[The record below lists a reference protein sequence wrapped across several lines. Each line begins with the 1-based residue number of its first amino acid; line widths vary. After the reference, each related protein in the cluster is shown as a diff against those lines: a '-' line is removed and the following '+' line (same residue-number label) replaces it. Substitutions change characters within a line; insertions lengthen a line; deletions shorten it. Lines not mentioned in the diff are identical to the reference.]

1 MNIDIKNLTL
11 VYCEQKADGSRKSRW
26 NLNEGMSWPFPKIC
40 NFNNLVNKETEIH
53 QFTISLYKLRMIW
66 FDGQKFYQIVVNSI
80 SEDKPTREELEDL
93 HCILNENIDKI
104 VQLMPIPRRNPDDR
118 ALVISALAE
127 GGADLRSDD
136 EKIDLSATVINEA
149 LIMSNTFDLNEIAA
163 VDLLYLGERENFRQY
178 GFTRGLCAVYLFFKR
193 SWYFAEALRAIALNM
208 KGRRWECDR
217 PLATMLLL
225 SEYMTQL
232 LSSGLLLNTLRYIT
246 EFDLKGL
253 LLTLEQPD
261 VRGIGDSRHR
271 RMISDVIFD
280 TVAALC
286 DVIFYSACQL
296 SPTYS
301 SIETTLCF
309 LCDIDL
315 KNEQSPEKCS
325 ILLSIVFSGLELID
339 QSEFCDISARRS
351 HLIDWDSVSQ
361 VYDCMLA
368 AQRLIRDA
376 QWVDTGLQGVFML
389 ALSSGIRIL
398 RRFPSC
404 IGIDERR
411 ERLADE
417 EILFFESL
425 KRQPFHYI
433 RQKLLGENV
442 YRDEFFQRR
451 FHVYLIQLLVLFRT
465 KFKDLRME
473 CENVPLNQTAEGK
486 DALHFIQLVLLIKE
500 FYENDPLKLHLGN
513 AYFDFTPTACLTADS
528 EAMENELVRFVRGSA
543 EFLPPILY
551 SDFMDMLNS
560 LAMSKEAAGACFNL
574 LMDFANQ
581 GEQMRNCSLT
591 HLFLALQQYSI
602 SLEQAIAASGLT
614 EVPISTE
621 IDPVEL
627 QCLKRY
633 LYLIAALAERNPV
646 PRSIIFNNKDWN
658 CSVTLINL
666 LGYPLPLEFKHA
678 ILAVLEALTKT
689 EEFALSI
696 CSAAIEAGLF
706 HSTNG
711 RHSAFLIE
719 LLEEDS
725 EKGPFLMNTALLKL
739 IRSSLNHQA
748 FIEETDPTY
757 TIYLSL
763 LMHRIIP
770 KIMTITVKYSSEK
783 IELFN
788 LLIET
793 LYDWM
798 INIGNSLESLRSRAL
813 ATEVLTSV
821 FTGGQLYNW
830 INDIVEMG
838 FTELDKYEDRI
849 KNKPLLKLL
858 TSALKFCYNIAVKR
872 RQILQDRYHT
882 ETVSL
887 EMETVSMLMIS
898 GQYRFCE
905 NRFICM
911 LIRFL
916 SYCPFHPILSLLAI
930 KILREINF
938 AEFPQ
943 WSVLAALAS
952 EQDATKVIYSF
963 VACLDIDGV
972 DINQVDPNPKLE
984 NLFKK
989 NDAQIRGM
997 VALEMLEFLND
1008 NITFVS
1014 RMDPRS
1020 GVNTTTI
1027 PNCSSIALFLSGFD
1041 IRNPESTILEEMGVQ
1056 GTRKTVLHATLEI
1069 LASGLDKNKDSLS
1082 FGALLEPAYRFC
1094 YLLCEVRSSREVFLR
1109 FVRSTQDFVF
1119 RHFSHFVQFFNSEK
1133 GKACSLRMY
1142 NCMCYVMK
1150 MVSYELEQM
1159 LTVEGINDLQRYFEY
1174 FFSGDTKWDSVLVSL
1189 ISNRP
1194 LLEESSQ
1201 WTPPELD
1208 HIEMNR
1214 VLPLLSTCTTEMS
1227 TGYRLCCLPTLMA
1240 TLEKEVHLYIK
1251 PNLYPPVDFAKFI
1264 SQDLEQITNAVNEYN
1279 LIQLQSFIRK
1289 EYFTSWQCIL
1299 ERLIIVQQRFDTTF
1313 KMPINCILQILE
1325 TLLTQDFV
1333 SLTGKVSKA
1342 VFILGAW
1349 FRRLKAVQR
1358 WTTAEFMDKA
1368 IAGNLTEDEVDILP
1382 AEEIGYSNNETE
1394 PNLLR
1399 SLTYIMHLLIRRIE
1413 SNEVRQSEESQLYYY
1428 SMFLLF
1434 LHMLPFLSVKNTF
1447 PMSHFIPDK
1456 ILGRA
1461 KLAQSEKLPMPDRQ
1475 YTHSWEIRLASVE
1488 ALLQFPSAV
1497 LKFYADSFSQLLLND
1512 CCDGPTENKM
1522 IALSCVTSTISLVYN
1537 LRGSLCEASIIGGYV
1552 RHHVDALLDEDNAP
1566 LNEVLCNAKAIGSP
1580 HALHIA
1586 RLAFLTTIAADKNGA
1601 VHLIQLNTFEKLAE
1615 MNSYE
1620 LLFPNLDSDEV
1631 DGSGITL
1638 GRRCRTVMMAVLQM
1652 CSAVLDH
1659 FEEGHLVCQQAM
1671 LTFLSKHVTMFSWL
1685 IDAHNGVVLA
1695 SLEDLRLLKRL
1706 VAVLTPCTRL
1716 ELLQAVVDNERTAVA
1731 KSLSQLLGRLLS
1743 CFTEYMTN
1751 FESNHDFVDYDTL
1764 IVFEDFELHILQI
1777 AEELID
1783 FCILHIGVGGYKR
1796 KKYSPF
1802 LCLPAIPQDCEEI
1815 ALSVLLIQML
1825 QQCVAYWK
1833 THCAKTPLEKGLDLV
1848 SFVFFF
1854 HTLHKTFTNCHVQ
1867 NKFSFGTNLDEI
1879 VKRTQL
1885 YKEVSLNIHGREMLG
1900 NIRSQQLVTLQTL
1913 FEKTLFALRCHIL
1926 STIYRYANSAQ
1937 PVNVERGGVVD
1948 NGDAASN
1955 AEAELL
1961 ALKSFKSTL
1970 RNDLTAALFDSMVQL
1985 ADFFVASEQS
1995 IPAWDIFSK
2004 QKFSH
2009 GAIQEIRDLVWNFR

>member
-1 MNIDIKNLTL
+1 
-11 VYCEQKADGSRKSRW
+11 
-26 NLNEGMSWPFPKIC
+26 
-40 NFNNLVNKETEIH
+40 
-53 QFTISLYKLRMIW
+53 MIW
-66 FDGQKFYQIVVNSI
+66 FDGKKFYQAVVNFI
-80 SEDKPTREELEDL
+80 SADKPTREELEAL
-93 HCILNENIDKI
+93 RCILNENVDKI
-104 VQLMPIPRRNPDDR
+104 VQLMPLPRRNPDDR
-118 ALVISALAE
+118 ALVISANAE
-127 GGADLRSDD
+127 GGADLHGDD
-136 EKIDLSATVINEA
+136 EKIELSTTVINEA
-149 LIMSNTFDLNEIAA
+149 LIISDTFDLNEIAA
-163 VDLLYLGERENFRQY
+163 VDLLYLGERENFKQY

-193 SWYFAEALRAIALNM
+193 SWYFAEALRAIALNI
-208 KGRRWECDR
+208 KGRRWACDR
-217 PLATMLLL
+217 PLAITVLL
-225 SEYMTQL
+225 SEYMAQL
-232 LSSGLLLNTLRYIT
+232 LSSGLLYNTLRYIT

-253 LLTLEQPD
+253 LSTLEHPD

-280 TVAALC
+280 TVLALC

-296 SPTYS
+296 APTYNS
-301 SIETTLCF
+301 VEKTLCF
-309 LCDIDL
+309 LCEIDL

-339 QSEFCDISARRS
+339 QSEFCDISANRS
-351 HLIDWDSVSQ
+351 HLIDWDVVTQ
-361 VYDCMLA
+361 VYDCMLV

-376 QWVDTGLQGVFML
+376 QWVDTGLKGVFML
-389 ALSSGIRIL
+389 ALASGIRIL
-398 RRFPSC
+398 RRSPSC
-404 IGIDERR
+404 ISIDERR
-411 ERLADE
+411 DRLADE
-417 EILFFESL
+417 EALFMESL
-425 KRQPFHYI
+425 KHKPFHYM
-433 RQKLLGENV
+433 RQKLLCDDI
-442 YRDEFFQRR
+442 YRDEFLQRR

-465 KFKDLRME
+465 KFKDLRLQ
-473 CENVPLNQTAEGK
+473 CENVSLNQTTEAK
-486 DALHFIQLVLLIKE
+486 DSLHFIQLVLLIKE
-500 FYENDPLKLHLGN
+500 FYQHDPFDLHLGN
-513 AYFDFTPTACLTADS
+513 AYFDFTPSPCLSPDS

-560 LAMSKEAAGACFNL
+560 LATSEEAALACFNL
-574 LMDFANQ
+574 LMDFSSQ
-581 GEQMRNCSLT
+581 GEQLKTCSLG
-591 HLFLALQQYSI
+591 HMFLALQQYSI

-621 IDPVEL
+621 IDPIEL
-627 QCLKRY
+627 QCLKRC
-633 LYLIAALAERNPV
+633 LYLIAALAERNPL
-646 PRSIIFNNKDWN
+646 PRSMIFNSKDWN
-658 CSVTLINL
+658 CSTTLINL
-666 LGYPLPLEFKHA
+666 LGYPLPVDFKQA
-678 ILAVLEALTKT
+678 ILAVLDALTKT

-696 CSAAIEAGLF
+696 CSAAVESGLF

-711 RHSAFLIE
+711 RHSPFLIE
-719 LLEEDS
+719 LLKEDS
-725 EKGPFLMNTALLKL
+725 ERGPFLLSTALMHL
-739 IRSSLNHQA
+739 IRTSVRHRA
-748 FIEETDPTY
+748 FIEEIDPTY

-770 KIMTITVKYSSEK
+770 KIMTITVKCTSEK
-783 IELFN
+783 VELFN

-798 INIGNSLESLRSRAL
+798 INLGNSLENIRSRAL

-821 FTGGQLYNW
+821 LTGGRLYNW
-830 INDIVEMG
+830 IHDIVEMG
-838 FTELDKYEDRI
+838 FTELDKYEEHHHI

-858 TSALKFCYNIAVKR
+858 TNVLKFCYDIAVKH
-872 RQILQDRYHT
+872 RQILHDRY
-882 ETVSL
+882 ETQSIPV
-887 EMETVSMLMIS
+887 EMETVNMLMIS
-898 GQYRFCE
+898 GQYKLCE

-911 LIRFL
+911 LIKFF
-916 SYCPFHPILSLLAI
+916 SYCPFHPMLSLLAI

-938 AEFPQ
+938 SEFPQ

-952 EQDATKVIYSF
+952 EVCCDVFCVLVDSNGANLQQDVSKVIYSF

-972 DINQVDPNPKLE
+972 DINQVDSNAKLE
-984 NLFKK
+984 SLFKK
-989 NDAQIRGM
+989 TDAQIRGM

-1020 GVNTTTI
+1020 GINTTTI
-1027 PNCSSIALFLSGFD
+1027 PNSSSIALFVAGFD
-1041 IRNPESTILEEMGVQ
+1041 IRNPETTVLEEMGKFVVWSNFFSSHSTSSPFAIVAGVQ
-1056 GTRKTVLHATLEI
+1056 GTRKTILHAALEI
-1069 LASGLDKNKDSLS
+1069 LASGLDKNKDAVS

-1119 RHFSHFVQFFNSEK
+1119 RHFSHFVQFFTSEE

-1150 MVSYELEQM
+1150 MVSFELEQI
-1159 LTVEGINDLQRYFEY
+1159 LTVEGINDMKRYFEY
-1174 FFSGDTKWDSVLVSL
+1174 FFNGDTKWDSVLFSL

-1194 LLEESSQ
+1194 LLEEPLQ
-1201 WTPPELD
+1201 WTPPELEN
-1208 HIEMNR
+1208 IEINR
-1214 VLPLLSTCTTEMS
+1214 VLPLLNTCTSEIP
-1227 TGYRLCCLPTLMA
+1227 TGYRLCYLPTLMT
-1240 TLEKEVHLYIK
+1240 TLERE
-1251 PNLYPPVDFAKFI
+1251 
-1264 SQDLEQITNAVNEYN
+1264 
-1279 LIQLQSFIRK
+1279 
-1289 EYFTSWQCIL
+1289 
-1299 ERLIIVQQRFDTTF
+1299 
-1313 KMPINCILQILE
+1313 
-1325 TLLTQDFV
+1325 DFV
-1333 SLTGKVSKA
+1333 NLTGKVSKA

-1368 IAGNLTEDEVDILP
+1368 IAGSLTEEEVTELP
-1382 AEEIGYSNNETE
+1382 TDMIEYSNSETE
-1394 PNLLR
+1394 PHLLR

-1413 SNEVRQSEESQLYYY
+1413 CNEVRQSEESQLYYY

-1456 ILGRA
+1456 VLGRT
-1461 KLAQSEKLPMPDRQ
+1461 KLAQSEELSIPDPQQ
-1475 YTHSWEIRLASVE
+1475 YAHSWEIRMASVE
-1488 ALLQFPSAV
+1488 AM
-1497 LKFYADSFSQLLLND
+1497 N
-1512 CCDGPTENKM
+1512 
-1522 IALSCVTSTISLVYN
+1522 
-1537 LRGSLCEASIIGGYV
+1537 LCETSILGGYV

-1566 LNEVLCNAKAIGSP
+1566 LNGVLSSAKANGSP

-1601 VHLIQLNTFEKLAE
+1601 LHLIQLNTFEKLAE

-1652 CSAVLDH
+1652 CSTVLDH
-1659 FEEGHLVCQQAM
+1659 FEDGHLVCQQAM

-1716 ELLQAVVDNERTAVA
+1716 ELLQAAVDNERTAVA

-1751 FESNHDFVDYDTL
+1751 FENNHDCVDYDTL

-1825 QQCVAYWK
+1825 QQCVVYWK
-1833 THCAKTPLEKGLDLV
+1833 THCAKTPLEKGIDL
-1848 SFVFFF
+1848 FILRF
-1854 HTLHKTFTNCHVQ
+1854 H
-1867 NKFSFGTNLDEI
+1867 FSLA
-1879 VKRTQL
+1879 
-1885 YKEVSLNIHGREMLG
+1885 
-1900 NIRSQQLVTLQTL
+1900 L

-1926 STIYRYANSAQ
+1926 STIYRYADSAQ

-1961 ALKSFKSTL
+1961 ALKSFRSTL
-1970 RNDLTAALFDSMVQL
+1970 RNDLTAALFDNLVQL

-2009 GAIQEIRDLVWNFR
+2009 GAIQEIRDLVWNFH

>member
-1240 TLEKEVHLYIK
+1240 TLEKE
-1251 PNLYPPVDFAKFI
+1251 FI

-1833 THCAKTPLEKGLDLV
+1833 THCAKTPLEKGLDL
-1848 SFVFFF
+1848 
-1854 HTLHKTFTNCHVQ
+1854 

>member
-1833 THCAKTPLEKGLDLV
+1833 THCAKTPLEKGLDL
-1848 SFVFFF
+1848 
-1854 HTLHKTFTNCHVQ
+1854 
-1867 NKFSFGTNLDEI
+1867 
-1879 VKRTQL
+1879 
-1885 YKEVSLNIHGREMLG
+1885 
-1900 NIRSQQLVTLQTL
+1900 
-1913 FEKTLFALRCHIL
+1913 KTLFALRCHIL

>member
-1 MNIDIKNLTL
+1 
-11 VYCEQKADGSRKSRW
+11 
-26 NLNEGMSWPFPKIC
+26 
-40 NFNNLVNKETEIH
+40 
-53 QFTISLYKLRMIW
+53 MIW
-66 FDGQKFYQIVVNSI
+66 FDGKKFYQAVVNFI
-80 SEDKPTREELEDL
+80 SADKPTREELEAL
-93 HCILNENIDKI
+93 RCILNENVDKI
-104 VQLMPIPRRNPDDR
+104 VQLMPLPRRNPDDR
-118 ALVISALAE
+118 ALVISANAE
-127 GGADLRSDD
+127 GGADLHGDD
-136 EKIDLSATVINEA
+136 EKIELSTTVINEA
-149 LIMSNTFDLNEIAA
+149 LIISDTFDLNEIAA
-163 VDLLYLGERENFRQY
+163 VDLLYLGERENFKQY

-193 SWYFAEALRAIALNM
+193 SWYFAEALRAIALNI
-208 KGRRWECDR
+208 KGRRWACDR
-217 PLATMLLL
+217 PLAITVLL
-225 SEYMTQL
+225 SEYMAQL
-232 LSSGLLLNTLRYIT
+232 LSSGLLYNTLRYIT

-253 LLTLEQPD
+253 LSTLEHPD

-280 TVAALC
+280 TVLALC

-296 SPTYS
+296 APTYNS
-301 SIETTLCF
+301 VEKTLCF
-309 LCDIDL
+309 LCEIDL

-339 QSEFCDISARRS
+339 QSEFCDISANRS
-351 HLIDWDSVSQ
+351 HLIDWDVVTQ
-361 VYDCMLA
+361 VYDCMLV

-376 QWVDTGLQGVFML
+376 QWVDTGLKGVFML
-389 ALSSGIRIL
+389 ALASGIRIL
-398 RRFPSC
+398 RRSPSC
-404 IGIDERR
+404 ISIDERR
-411 ERLADE
+411 DRLADE
-417 EILFFESL
+417 EALFMESL
-425 KRQPFHYI
+425 KHKPFHYM
-433 RQKLLGENV
+433 RQKLLCDDI
-442 YRDEFFQRR
+442 YRDEFLQRR

-465 KFKDLRME
+465 K
-473 CENVPLNQTAEGK
+473 CENVSLNQTTEAK
-486 DALHFIQLVLLIKE
+486 DSLHFIQLVLLIKE
-500 FYENDPLKLHLGN
+500 FYQHDPFDLHLGN
-513 AYFDFTPTACLTADS
+513 AYFDFTPSPCLSPDS
-528 EAMENELVRFVRGSA
+528 EAME
-543 EFLPPILY
+543 
-551 SDFMDMLNS
+551 
-560 LAMSKEAAGACFNL
+560 
-574 LMDFANQ
+574 
-581 GEQMRNCSLT
+581 
-591 HLFLALQQYSI
+591 YSI

-621 IDPVEL
+621 IDPIEL
-627 QCLKRY
+627 QCLKRC
-633 LYLIAALAERNPV
+633 LYLIAALAERNPL
-646 PRSIIFNNKDWN
+646 PRSMIFNSKDWN
-658 CSVTLINL
+658 CSTTLINL
-666 LGYPLPLEFKHA
+666 LGYPLPVDFKQA
-678 ILAVLEALTKT
+678 ILAVLDALTKT

-696 CSAAIEAGLF
+696 CSAAVESGLF

-711 RHSAFLIE
+711 RHSPFLIE
-719 LLEEDS
+719 LLKEDS
-725 EKGPFLMNTALLKL
+725 ERGPFLLSTALMHL
-739 IRSSLNHQA
+739 IRTSVRHRA
-748 FIEETDPTY
+748 FIEEIDPTY

-770 KIMTITVKYSSEK
+770 KIMTITVKCTSEK
-783 IELFN
+783 VELFN

-798 INIGNSLESLRSRAL
+798 INLGNSLENIRSRAL

-821 FTGGQLYNW
+821 LTGGRLYNW
-830 INDIVEMG
+830 
-838 FTELDKYEDRI
+838 
-849 KNKPLLKLL
+849 LL
-858 TSALKFCYNIAVKR
+858 TNVLKFCYDIAVKH
-872 RQILQDRYHT
+872 RQILHDRY
-882 ETVSL
+882 ETQSIPV
-887 EMETVSMLMIS
+887 EMETVNMLMIS
-898 GQYRFCE
+898 GQYKLCE

-911 LIRFL
+911 LIKFF
-916 SYCPFHPILSLLAI
+916 SYCPFHPMLSLLAI

-938 AEFPQ
+938 SEFPQ

-952 EQDATKVIYSF
+952 EVCCDVFCVLVDSNGANLQQDVSKVIYSF

-972 DINQVDPNPKLE
+972 DINQVDSNAKLE
-984 NLFKK
+984 SLFKK
-989 NDAQIRGM
+989 TDAQIRGM

-1020 GVNTTTI
+1020 GINTTTI
-1027 PNCSSIALFLSGFD
+1027 PNSSSIALFVAGFD
-1041 IRNPESTILEEMGVQ
+1041 IRNPETTVLEEMGKFVVWSNFFSSHSTSSPFAIVAGVQ
-1056 GTRKTVLHATLEI
+1056 GTRKTILHAALEI
-1069 LASGLDKNKDSLS
+1069 LASGLDKNKDAVS

-1119 RHFSHFVQFFNSEK
+1119 RHFSHFVQFFTSEE

-1150 MVSYELEQM
+1150 MVSFELEQI
-1159 LTVEGINDLQRYFEY
+1159 LTVEGINDMKRYFEY
-1174 FFSGDTKWDSVLVSL
+1174 FFNGDTKWDSVLFSL

-1194 LLEESSQ
+1194 LLEEPLQ
-1201 WTPPELD
+1201 WTPPELEN
-1208 HIEMNR
+1208 IEINR
-1214 VLPLLSTCTTEMS
+1214 VLPLLNTCTSEIP
-1227 TGYRLCCLPTLMA
+1227 TGYRLCYLPTLMT
-1240 TLEKEVHLYIK
+1240 TLEREVHLYMK
-1251 PNLYPPVDFAKFI
+1251 ANLYPSVDFTKDFQKI
-1264 SQDLEQITNAVNEYN
+1264 INAVKEYN
-1279 LIQLQSFIRK
+1279 QIQLRSFIRK
-1289 EYFTSWQCIL
+1289 EYFTAWQSIL
-1299 ERLIIVQQRFDTTF
+1299 ERLIIVQQRFDSTF

-1325 TLLTQDFV
+1325 ALLTQDFV
-1333 SLTGKVSKA
+1333 NLTGKVSKA

-1368 IAGNLTEDEVDILP
+1368 IAGSLTEEEVTELP
-1382 AEEIGYSNNETE
+1382 TDMIEYSNSETE
-1394 PNLLR
+1394 PHLLR

-1413 SNEVRQSEESQLYYY
+1413 CNEVRQSEESQLYYY

-1456 ILGRA
+1456 VLGRT
-1461 KLAQSEKLPMPDRQ
+1461 KLAQSEELSIPDPQQ
-1475 YTHSWEIRLASVE
+1475 YAHSWEIRMASVE

-1497 LKFYADSFSQLLLND
+1497 LQFYADSFSQLLLND

-1522 IALSCVTSTISLVYN
+1522 IALSCVTSTISMVYN
-1537 LRGSLCEASIIGGYV
+1537 LRMNLCETSILGGYV

-1566 LNEVLCNAKAIGSP
+1566 LNGVLSSAKANGSP

-1601 VHLIQLNTFEKLAE
+1601 LHLIQLNTFEKLAE

-1652 CSAVLDH
+1652 CSTVLDH
-1659 FEEGHLVCQQAM
+1659 FEDGHLVCQQAM

-1716 ELLQAVVDNERTAVA
+1716 ELLQAAVDNERTAVA

-1751 FESNHDFVDYDTL
+1751 FENNHDCVDYDTL

-1825 QQCVAYWK
+1825 QQCVVYWK
-1833 THCAKTPLEKGLDLV
+1833 THCAKTPLEKGIDL
-1848 SFVFFF
+1848 
-1854 HTLHKTFTNCHVQ
+1854 N
-1867 NKFSFGTNLDEI
+1867 NFSFGTNLDEI

-1885 YKEVSLNIHGREMLG
+1885 YKEVSYNIHGREMLG

-1926 STIYRYANSAQ
+1926 STIYRYADSAQ

-1961 ALKSFKSTL
+1961 ALKSFRSTL
-1970 RNDLTAALFDSMVQL
+1970 RNDLTAALFDNLVQL

-2009 GAIQEIRDLVWNFR
+2009 GAIQEIRDLVWNFH

>member
-1 MNIDIKNLTL
+1 
-11 VYCEQKADGSRKSRW
+11 
-26 NLNEGMSWPFPKIC
+26 
-40 NFNNLVNKETEIH
+40 
-53 QFTISLYKLRMIW
+53 MIW
-66 FDGQKFYQIVVNSI
+66 FDGKKFYQAVVNFI
-80 SEDKPTREELEDL
+80 SADKPTREELEAL
-93 HCILNENIDKI
+93 RCILNENVDKI
-104 VQLMPIPRRNPDDR
+104 VQLMPLPRRNPDDR
-118 ALVISALAE
+118 ALVISANAE
-127 GGADLRSDD
+127 GGADLHGDD
-136 EKIDLSATVINEA
+136 EKIELSTTVINEA
-149 LIMSNTFDLNEIAA
+149 LIISDTFDLNEIAA
-163 VDLLYLGERENFRQY
+163 VDLLYLGERENFKQY

-193 SWYFAEALRAIALNM
+193 SWYFAEALRAIALNI
-208 KGRRWECDR
+208 KGRRWACDR
-217 PLATMLLL
+217 PLAMTVLL
-225 SEYMTQL
+225 SEYMAQL
-232 LSSGLLLNTLRYIT
+232 LSSGLLYNTLRYIT

-253 LLTLEQPD
+253 LSTLEHPD

-280 TVAALC
+280 TVLALC

-296 SPTYS
+296 APTYNS
-301 SIETTLCF
+301 VEKTLCF
-309 LCDIDL
+309 LCEIDL

-339 QSEFCDISARRS
+339 QSEFCDISASRS
-351 HLIDWDSVSQ
+351 HLIDWDVVTQ
-361 VYDCMLA
+361 VYDCMLV

-376 QWVDTGLQGVFML
+376 QWVDTGLKGVFML
-389 ALSSGIRIL
+389 ALASGIRIL
-398 RRFPSC
+398 RRSPSC

-411 ERLADE
+411 DRLADE
-417 EILFFESL
+417 EALFMESL
-425 KRQPFHYI
+425 KHKPFHYM
-433 RQKLLGENV
+433 RQKLLCDDI
-442 YRDEFFQRR
+442 YRDEFLQRR

-465 KFKDLRME
+465 KFKDLRLQ
-473 CENVPLNQTAEGK
+473 CENVSLNQTTEAK
-486 DALHFIQLVLLIKE
+486 DSLHFIQLVLLIKE
-500 FYENDPLKLHLGN
+500 FYQHDPFDLHLGN
-513 AYFDFTPTACLTADS
+513 AYFDFTPSPCLSPDS

-560 LAMSKEAAGACFNL
+560 LATSEEAALACFNL
-574 LMDFANQ
+574 LMDFSSQ
-581 GEQMRNCSLT
+581 GEQLKTCSLG
-591 HLFLALQQYSI
+591 HMFLALQQYSI

-621 IDPVEL
+621 IDPIEL
-627 QCLKRY
+627 QCLKRC
-633 LYLIAALAERNPV
+633 LYLIAALAERNPL
-646 PRSIIFNNKDWN
+646 PRSMIFNSKDWN
-658 CSVTLINL
+658 CSTTLINL
-666 LGYPLPLEFKHA
+666 LGYPLPVDFKQA
-678 ILAVLEALTKT
+678 ILAVLDALTKT

-696 CSAAIEAGLF
+696 CSAAVESGLF

-711 RHSAFLIE
+711 RHSPFLIE
-719 LLEEDS
+719 LLQEDS
-725 EKGPFLMNTALLKL
+725 ERGPFLLSTALMHL
-739 IRSSLNHQA
+739 IRTSVRHRA
-748 FIEETDPTY
+748 FIEEIDPTY

-770 KIMTITVKYSSEK
+770 KIMTITVKCTSEK
-783 IELFN
+783 VELFN

-798 INIGNSLESLRSRAL
+798 INLGNSLENIRSRAL

-821 FTGGQLYNW
+821 LTGGRLYNW
-830 INDIVEMG
+830 IHDIVEMG
-838 FTELDKYEDRI
+838 FTELDKYEEHHHI

-858 TSALKFCYNIAVKR
+858 TNVLKFCYDIAVKH
-872 RQILQDRYHT
+872 RQILHDRY
-882 ETVSL
+882 EAQSIPV
-887 EMETVSMLMIS
+887 EMETVNMLMIS
-898 GQYRFCE
+898 GQYKLCE

-911 LIRFL
+911 LIKFF
-916 SYCPFHPILSLLAI
+916 SYCPFHPMLSLLAI

-938 AEFPQ
+938 SEFPQ

-952 EQDATKVIYSF
+952 EQDVSKVIYSF

-972 DINQVDPNPKLE
+972 DINQVDSNAKLE
-984 NLFKK
+984 SLFKK
-989 NDAQIRGM
+989 TDAQIRGM

-1020 GVNTTTI
+1020 GINTTTI
-1027 PNCSSIALFLSGFD
+1027 PNSSSIALFVAGFD
-1041 IRNPESTILEEMGVQ
+1041 IRNPETTVLEEMGKFVVWSNIFSSHSTSSPFAIVAGVQ
-1056 GTRKTVLHATLEI
+1056 GTRKTVLHAALEI
-1069 LASGLDKNKDSLS
+1069 LASGLDKNKDAVS

-1119 RHFSHFVQFFNSEK
+1119 RHFSHFVQFFTSEE

-1150 MVSYELEQM
+1150 MVSFELEQI
-1159 LTVEGINDLQRYFEY
+1159 LTVEGINDMQRYFEY
-1174 FFSGDTKWDSVLVSL
+1174 FFNGDTKWDSVLFSL

-1194 LLEESSQ
+1194 LLEEPLQ
-1201 WTPPELD
+1201 WTPPELEN
-1208 HIEMNR
+1208 IEINR
-1214 VLPLLSTCTTEMS
+1214 VLPLLNTCTSEIP
-1227 TGYRLCCLPTLMA
+1227 TGYRLCYLPTLMT
-1240 TLEKEVHLYIK
+1240 TLERE
-1251 PNLYPPVDFAKFI
+1251 
-1264 SQDLEQITNAVNEYN
+1264 
-1279 LIQLQSFIRK
+1279 
-1289 EYFTSWQCIL
+1289 
-1299 ERLIIVQQRFDTTF
+1299 
-1313 KMPINCILQILE
+1313 
-1325 TLLTQDFV
+1325 DFV
-1333 SLTGKVSKA
+1333 NLTGKVSKA

-1368 IAGNLTEDEVDILP
+1368 IAGSLTEEEVTELP
-1382 AEEIGYSNNETE
+1382 TDMIEYSNSETE
-1394 PNLLR
+1394 PHLLR

-1413 SNEVRQSEESQLYYY
+1413 CNEVRQSEESQLYYY

-1456 ILGRA
+1456 VLGRT
-1461 KLAQSEKLPMPDRQ
+1461 KLAQSEELSIPDPQQ
-1475 YTHSWEIRLASVE
+1475 YAHSWEIRMASVE
-1488 ALLQFPSAV
+1488 AM
-1497 LKFYADSFSQLLLND
+1497 N
-1512 CCDGPTENKM
+1512 
-1522 IALSCVTSTISLVYN
+1522 
-1537 LRGSLCEASIIGGYV
+1537 LCETSILGGYV

-1566 LNEVLCNAKAIGSP
+1566 LNGVLSSAKADGSP

-1601 VHLIQLNTFEKLAE
+1601 LHLIQLNTFEKLAE

-1652 CSAVLDH
+1652 CSTVLDH
-1659 FEEGHLVCQQAM
+1659 FEDGHLVCQQAM

-1716 ELLQAVVDNERTAVA
+1716 ELLQAAVDNERTAVA

-1751 FESNHDFVDYDTL
+1751 FENNHDCVDYDTL

-1825 QQCVAYWK
+1825 QQCVVYWK
-1833 THCAKTPLEKGLDLV
+1833 THCAKTPLEKGIDL
-1848 SFVFFF
+1848 
-1854 HTLHKTFTNCHVQ
+1854 
-1867 NKFSFGTNLDEI
+1867 
-1879 VKRTQL
+1879 
-1885 YKEVSLNIHGREMLG
+1885 
-1900 NIRSQQLVTLQTL
+1900 
-1913 FEKTLFALRCHIL
+1913 KTLFALRCHIL
-1926 STIYRYANSAQ
+1926 STIYRYADSAQ

-1961 ALKSFKSTL
+1961 ALKSFRSTL
-1970 RNDLTAALFDSMVQL
+1970 RNDLTAALFDNLVQL

-2009 GAIQEIRDLVWNFR
+2009 GAIQEIRDLVWNFH

>member
-1 MNIDIKNLTL
+1 
-11 VYCEQKADGSRKSRW
+11 
-26 NLNEGMSWPFPKIC
+26 
-40 NFNNLVNKETEIH
+40 
-53 QFTISLYKLRMIW
+53 MIW
-66 FDGQKFYQIVVNSI
+66 FDGKKFYQAVVNFI
-80 SEDKPTREELEDL
+80 SADKPTREELEAL
-93 HCILNENIDKI
+93 RCILNENVDKI
-104 VQLMPIPRRNPDDR
+104 VQLMPLPRRNPDDR
-118 ALVISALAE
+118 ALVISANAE
-127 GGADLRSDD
+127 GGADLH
-136 EKIDLSATVINEA
+136 
-149 LIMSNTFDLNEIAA
+149 
-163 VDLLYLGERENFRQY
+163 GERENFKQY

-193 SWYFAEALRAIALNM
+193 SWYFAEALRAIALNI
-208 KGRRWECDR
+208 KGRRWACDR
-217 PLATMLLL
+217 PLAMTVLL
-225 SEYMTQL
+225 SEYMAQL
-232 LSSGLLLNTLRYIT
+232 LSSGLLYNTLRYIT

-253 LLTLEQPD
+253 LSILEHPD

-280 TVAALC
+280 TVLALC

-296 SPTYS
+296 APTYNS
-301 SIETTLCF
+301 VEKTLCF
-309 LCDIDL
+309 LCEIDL

-339 QSEFCDISARRS
+339 QSEFCDISASRS
-351 HLIDWDSVSQ
+351 HLIDWDVVTQ
-361 VYDCMLA
+361 VYDCMLV
-368 AQRLIRDA
+368 AQRFIRDA
-376 QWVDTGLQGVFML
+376 QWVDTGLKGVFML
-389 ALSSGIRIL
+389 ALASGIRIL
-398 RRFPSC
+398 RRSPSC
-404 IGIDERR
+404 ISIDERR
-411 ERLADE
+411 DRLADE
-417 EILFFESL
+417 EALFMESL
-425 KRQPFHYI
+425 KHKPFHYM
-433 RQKLLGENV
+433 RQKLLCDDI
-442 YRDEFFQRR
+442 YRDEFLQRR

-465 KFKDLRME
+465 KFKDLRLQ
-473 CENVPLNQTAEGK
+473 CENVSLNQTTEAK
-486 DALHFIQLVLLIKE
+486 DSLHFIQLVLLIKE
-500 FYENDPLKLHLGN
+500 FYQYDPFDLHLGN
-513 AYFDFTPTACLTADS
+513 AYFDFTPTPCMSPDP

-560 LAMSKEAAGACFNL
+560 LATSEEAALACFNL
-574 LMDFANQ
+574 LMDFSSQ
-581 GEQMRNCSLT
+581 GEQLKTCSLG
-591 HLFLALQQYSI
+591 HMFLALQQYSI

-621 IDPVEL
+621 IDPIEL
-627 QCLKRY
+627 QCLKRC
-633 LYLIAALAERNPV
+633 LYLIAALAERNPL
-646 PRSIIFNNKDWN
+646 PRSMIFNSKDWN
-658 CSVTLINL
+658 CSTTLINL
-666 LGYPLPLEFKHA
+666 LGYPLPVDFKQA
-678 ILAVLEALTKT
+678 ILAVLDALTKT

-696 CSAAIEAGLF
+696 CSAAVESGLF

-711 RHSAFLIE
+711 RHSPFLIE
-719 LLEEDS
+719 LLKEDS
-725 EKGPFLMNTALLKL
+725 ERGPFLLSTALMHL
-739 IRSSLNHQA
+739 IRTSVRHRA
-748 FIEETDPTY
+748 FIEEIDPTY

-770 KIMTITVKYSSEK
+770 KIMTITVKCTSEK
-783 IELFN
+783 VELFN

-798 INIGNSLESLRSRAL
+798 VNLGNSLENIRSRAL

-821 FTGGQLYNW
+821 LTGGRLYNW
-830 INDIVEMG
+830 IHDIVEMG
-838 FTELDKYEDRI
+838 FTELDKYEEHHHI
-849 KNKPLLKLL
+849 KNRPLLKLL
-858 TSALKFCYNIAVKR
+858 TNVLKFCYDIAVKN
-872 RQILQDRYHT
+872 RQILHDRY
-882 ETVSL
+882 EAQSIPV
-887 EMETVSMLMIS
+887 EMETVNMLMIS
-898 GQYRFCE
+898 GQYKLCE

-911 LIRFL
+911 LIKFF
-916 SYCPFHPILSLLAI
+916 SYCPFHPMLSLLAI

-952 EQDATKVIYSF
+952 EVCCDVFCVLVDSNGANLQQDVSKVIYSF

-972 DINQVDPNPKLE
+972 DINQVDSNAKLE
-984 NLFKK
+984 SLFKK
-989 NDAQIRGM
+989 TDAQIRGM

-1020 GVNTTTI
+1020 GINTTTI
-1027 PNCSSIALFLSGFD
+1027 PNSSSIALFVAGFD
-1041 IRNPESTILEEMGVQ
+1041 IRNPETTVLEEMGKFVVWSNLFSSSPFAIVAGVQ
-1056 GTRKTVLHATLEI
+1056 GTRKTVLHAALEI
-1069 LASGLDKNKDSLS
+1069 LASGLDKNKDAVS

-1119 RHFSHFVQFFNSEK
+1119 RHFSHFVQFFTSEE

-1150 MVSYELEQM
+1150 MVSFELEQI
-1159 LTVEGINDLQRYFEY
+1159 LTVEGINDMKRYFEY
-1174 FFSGDTKWDSVLVSL
+1174 FFNGDTKWDSVLFSL

-1194 LLEESSQ
+1194 LLEEPLQ
-1201 WTPPELD
+1201 WTPPELEN
-1208 HIEMNR
+1208 IEINR
-1214 VLPLLSTCTTEMS
+1214 VLPLLNTCTSEIP
-1227 TGYRLCCLPTLMA
+1227 TGYRLCYLPTLMT
-1240 TLEKEVHLYIK
+1240 TLEREVHLYMK
-1251 PNLYPPVDFAKFI
+1251 ANLYPSVDFTKDFQKI
-1264 SQDLEQITNAVNEYN
+1264 INAVKEYN
-1279 LIQLQSFIRK
+1279 QIQLRSFIRK
-1289 EYFTSWQCIL
+1289 EYFTAWQSIL
-1299 ERLIIVQQRFDTTF
+1299 ERLII
-1313 KMPINCILQILE
+1313 
-1325 TLLTQDFV
+1325 DFV
-1333 SLTGKVSKA
+1333 NLTGKVSKA

-1368 IAGNLTEDEVDILP
+1368 IAGSLTEEEVTELP
-1382 AEEIGYSNNETE
+1382 TDMIEYSNSETE
-1394 PNLLR
+1394 PHLLR
-1399 SLTYIMHLLIRRIE
+1399 SLTYIMHLLICRIE
-1413 SNEVRQSEESQLYYY
+1413 CNEVRQSEESQLYYY

-1456 ILGRA
+1456 VLGRT
-1461 KLAQSEKLPMPDRQ
+1461 KLAQSEELSIPDPQQ
-1475 YTHSWEIRLASVE
+1475 YAHSWEIRMASVE

-1497 LKFYADSFSQLLLND
+1497 LQFYADSFSQLLLND

-1522 IALSCVTSTISLVYN
+1522 IALSCVTSTISMVYN
-1537 LRGSLCEASIIGGYV
+1537 LRMNLCEASILGGYV

-1566 LNEVLCNAKAIGSP
+1566 LNGVLSNAKANGSP

-1601 VHLIQLNTFEKLAE
+1601 LHLIQLNTFEKLAE

-1652 CSAVLDH
+1652 CSTVLDH
-1659 FEEGHLVCQQAM
+1659 FEDGHLVCQQAM

-1716 ELLQAVVDNERTAVA
+1716 ELLQAAVDNERTAVA

-1751 FESNHDFVDYDTL
+1751 FENNHDCVDYDTL

-1825 QQCVAYWK
+1825 QQCVVYWK
-1833 THCAKTPLEKGLDLV
+1833 THCAKTPLEKGIDL
-1848 SFVFFF
+1848 
-1854 HTLHKTFTNCHVQ
+1854 C
-1867 NKFSFGTNLDEI
+1867 FSFIL
-1879 VKRTQL
+1879 RFHF
-1885 YKEVSLNIHGREMLG
+1885 SLA
-1900 NIRSQQLVTLQTL
+1900 L

-1926 STIYRYANSAQ
+1926 STIYRYADSAQ

-1961 ALKSFKSTL
+1961 ALKSFRSTL
-1970 RNDLTAALFDSMVQL
+1970 RNDLTAALFDNLVQL
-1985 ADFFVASEQS
+1985 ADVCERKERQILSILFHSFILTFFLILVFRGQRAVDTGLGYFLKAE
-1995 IPAWDIFSK
+1995 IFSRRHTRNSGPCVE
-2004 QKFSH
+2004 FS
-2009 GAIQEIRDLVWNFR
+2009 LT

>member
-1 MNIDIKNLTL
+1 MI
-11 VYCEQKADGSRKSRW
+11 EQLYL
-26 NLNEGMSWPFPKIC
+26 LNK
-40 NFNNLVNKETEIH
+40 
-53 QFTISLYKLRMIW
+53 MIW
-66 FDGQKFYQIVVNSI
+66 FDGKKFYQAVVNSI
-80 SEDKPTREELEDL
+80 SQDKPTREELEAL
-93 HCILNENIDKI
+93 RCILNENVDKI
-104 VQLMPIPRRNPDDR
+104 VQLMPLPRRNSDDR
-118 ALVISALAE
+118 ALVVSAQAE
-127 GGADLRSDD
+127 GGADLHGDD
-136 EKIDLSATVINEA
+136 EKIELSTTVINEA
-149 LIMSNTFDLNEIAA
+149 LIISDTFDLNEIAA
-163 VDLLYLGERENFRQY
+163 VDLLYLGERENFKQY

-193 SWYFAEALRAIALNM
+193 SWYFAEALRAIALNI
-208 KGRRWECDR
+208 KGRRWACDR
-217 PLATMLLL
+217 PLAMTVLL
-225 SEYMTQL
+225 SEYMAQL
-232 LSSGLLLNTLRYIT
+232 LSSGLLYNTLRYIT

-253 LLTLEQPD
+253 LTTLEHPD

-271 RMISDVIFD
+271 RMVSDVIFD
-280 TVAALC
+280 TVLALC

-296 SPTYS
+296 APTYN
-301 SIETTLCF
+301 SIEKTLCF
-309 LCDIDL
+309 LCEIDL

-339 QSEFCDISARRS
+339 QSEFCDISASRS
-351 HLIDWDSVSQ
+351 HLIDWDVVTQ
-361 VYDCMLA
+361 VYDSMLV

-376 QWVDTGLQGVFML
+376 QWVDTGLKGVFML
-389 ALSSGIRIL
+389 ALSSSIRIL
-398 RRFPSC
+398 RRSPSC
-404 IGIDERR
+404 ISIDERR
-411 ERLADE
+411 DRLVDE
-417 EILFFESL
+417 EALFMESL
-425 KRQPFHYI
+425 KHKPFHYM
-433 RQKLLGENV
+433 RQKLLSDDI
-442 YRDEFFQRR
+442 YRDEFLQRR

-465 KFKDLRME
+465 KFKDLRLQ
-473 CENVPLNQTAEGK
+473 CESVSLNQTAEAK
-486 DALHFIQLVLLIKE
+486 DSLHFIQLVLLIKE
-500 FYENDPLKLHLGN
+500 FYQYDPFNLHLGN
-513 AYFDFTPTACLTADS
+513 AYFDFTPTPCLSPDP

-560 LAMSKEAAGACFNL
+560 LATSEEAALACFNL
-574 LMDFANQ
+574 LTDFSNQ
-581 GEQMRNCSLT
+581 GEQLKTCSLG
-591 HLFLALQQYSI
+591 HMFLALQQYSI

-627 QCLKRY
+627 QCLKRC
-633 LYLIAALAERNPV
+633 LYLIAALAERVHWNLALFVCLFIFNISDLKNPL
-646 PRSIIFNNKDWN
+646 PRSMIFNSKDWN
-658 CSVTLINL
+658 CSTTLINL
-666 LGYPLPLEFKHA
+666 LGYPLPVDFKQA
-678 ILAVLEALTKT
+678 ILAVLDALSKT

-696 CSAAIEAGLF
+696 CSAAVESGLF

-719 LLEEDS
+719 LLKEDS
-725 EKGPFLMNTALLKL
+725 ERGPFLLSTALLNL
-739 IRSSLNHQA
+739 IKTSVHHRA

-770 KIMTITVKYSSEK
+770 KIMTITVKCTSEK
-783 IELFN
+783 VELFN

-798 INIGNSLESLRSRAL
+798 INLGNSLENIRSRVL

-821 FTGGQLYNW
+821 LTGGRLYNW
-830 INDIVEMG
+830 
-838 FTELDKYEDRI
+838 
-849 KNKPLLKLL
+849 LL
-858 TSALKFCYNIAVKR
+858 TNVLKFCYDIAVKH
-872 RQILQDRYHT
+872 RQILHDRY
-882 ETVSL
+882 EAQSIPV
-887 EMETVSMLMIS
+887 EMETVNMLMIS
-898 GQYRFCE
+898 GQYKLCE

-911 LIRFL
+911 LIRFF
-916 SYCPFHPILSLLAI
+916 SYCPFHPMLSLLAI

-952 EQDATKVIYSF
+952 EQDVSKVIYSF

-972 DINQVDPNPKLE
+972 DINQVDSDAKLE
-984 NLFKK
+984 SLFKK
-989 NDAQIRGM
+989 TDAQIRGI

-1020 GVNTTTI
+1020 GINTTTI
-1027 PNCSSIALFLSGFD
+1027 PNSSSIALFVAGFD
-1041 IRNPESTILEEMGVQ
+1041 IRNPETTVLEEMGVQ
-1056 GTRKTVLHATLEI
+1056 GTRKTVLHAALEI
-1069 LASGLDKNKDSLS
+1069 LASGLDKNKDAVS

-1119 RHFSHFVQFFNSEK
+1119 RHFSHFVQFFTSEE

-1150 MVSYELEQM
+1150 MVSFELEQM
-1159 LTVEGINDLQRYFEY
+1159 LTVEGINDMQRYFEY
-1174 FFSGDTKWDSVLVSL
+1174 FFNGNTKWDSVLFSL

-1194 LLEESSQ
+1194 LLEEPLQ
-1201 WTPPELD
+1201 WTPPELEN
-1208 HIEMNR
+1208 IEINR
-1214 VLPLLSTCTTEMS
+1214 VLPLLNTCTSEIP
-1227 TGYRLCCLPTLMA
+1227 TGYRLCYLPTLMT
-1240 TLEKEVHLYIK
+1240 TLEREVHLYMK
-1251 PNLYPPVDFAKFI
+1251 ANLYPSVDFTKDF
-1264 SQDLEQITNAVNEYN
+1264 QQIINAVKEYN
-1279 LIQLQSFIRK
+1279 QIQLRSFIRK
-1289 EYFTSWQCIL
+1289 EYFTAWQSIL
-1299 ERLIIVQQRFDTTF
+1299 ERLIIVQQRFDSTF

-1325 TLLTQDFV
+1325 ALLTQDFV
-1333 SLTGKVSKA
+1333 NLTGKVSKA

-1368 IAGNLTEDEVDILP
+1368 IAGSLTEEEVTELP
-1382 AEEIGYSNNETE
+1382 TDMIEYSNSETE
-1394 PNLLR
+1394 PHLLR

-1413 SNEVRQSEESQLYYY
+1413 CNEVRKSEESQLYYY

-1456 ILGRA
+1456 VLGRT
-1461 KLAQSEKLPMPDRQ
+1461 KLAQSEELSIPDQQQ
-1475 YTHSWEIRLASVE
+1475 YAHSWEIRMASVE

-1497 LKFYADSFSQLLLND
+1497 LQFYADSFSQLLLND

-1522 IALSCVTSTISLVYN
+1522 IALSCVTSTISMVHN
-1537 LRGSLCEASIIGGYV
+1537 LRMNLCETSILGGYV
-1552 RHHVDALLDEDNAP
+1552 RHHVDALLDEDNTP
-1566 LNEVLCNAKAIGSP
+1566 LNGVLSNAKANGSP

-1601 VHLIQLNTFEKLAE
+1601 LHLIQLNTFEKLAE

-1652 CSAVLDH
+1652 CSTVLDH
-1659 FEEGHLVCQQAM
+1659 FEDGHLVCQQAM

-1716 ELLQAVVDNERTAVA
+1716 ELLQAAVDNERTAVA

-1751 FESNHDFVDYDTL
+1751 FENNHDCVDYDTL

-1825 QQCVAYWK
+1825 QQCVVYWK
-1833 THCAKTPLEKGLDLV
+1833 THCAKTPLEKGIDL
-1848 SFVFFF
+1848 
-1854 HTLHKTFTNCHVQ
+1854 N
-1867 NKFSFGTNLDEI
+1867 NFSFGTNLDEI

-1885 YKEVSLNIHGREMLG
+1885 YKEVSYNIHGREMLG

-1926 STIYRYANSAQ
+1926 STIYRYADSAQ

-1961 ALKSFKSTL
+1961 ALKSFRSTL
-1970 RNDLTAALFDSMVQL
+1970 RNDLTAALFDNLVQL

-2009 GAIQEIRDLVWNFR
+2009 GAIQEIRDLVWNFH

>member
-1133 GKACSLRMY
+1133 G
-1142 NCMCYVMK
+1142 
-1150 MVSYELEQM
+1150 
-1159 LTVEGINDLQRYFEY
+1159 
-1174 FFSGDTKWDSVLVSL
+1174 DTKWDSVLVSL

-1240 TLEKEVHLYIK
+1240 TLEKE
-1251 PNLYPPVDFAKFI
+1251 
-1264 SQDLEQITNAVNEYN
+1264 
-1279 LIQLQSFIRK
+1279 
-1289 EYFTSWQCIL
+1289 
-1299 ERLIIVQQRFDTTF
+1299 
-1313 KMPINCILQILE
+1313 
-1325 TLLTQDFV
+1325 DFV

-1488 ALLQFPSAV
+1488 A
-1497 LKFYADSFSQLLLND
+1497 
-1512 CCDGPTENKM
+1512 
-1522 IALSCVTSTISLVYN
+1522 
-1537 LRGSLCEASIIGGYV
+1537 LCEASIIGGYV

-1833 THCAKTPLEKGLDLV
+1833 THCAKTPLEKGLDL
-1848 SFVFFF
+1848 
-1854 HTLHKTFTNCHVQ
+1854 

>member
-1 MNIDIKNLTL
+1 
-11 VYCEQKADGSRKSRW
+11 
-26 NLNEGMSWPFPKIC
+26 
-40 NFNNLVNKETEIH
+40 
-53 QFTISLYKLRMIW
+53 MIW
-66 FDGQKFYQIVVNSI
+66 FDGKKFYQAVVNSI
-80 SEDKPTREELEDL
+80 SEDKPSREELEAL
-93 HCILNENIDKI
+93 QCILNENVDKI
-104 VQLMPIPRRNPDDR
+104 VQLMPLPRRNSDDR
-118 ALVISALAE
+118 ALVISAHAE
-127 GGADLRSDD
+127 GGADLHGDD
-136 EKIDLSATVINEA
+136 EKIELSTTVINEA
-149 LIMSNTFDLNEIAA
+149 LIISDTFDLNEIAA
-163 VDLLYLGERENFRQY
+163 VDLLYLGERENFKQY

-193 SWYFAEALRAIALNM
+193 SWYFAEALRAIALNI
-208 KGRRWECDR
+208 KGRRWACDR
-217 PLATMLLL
+217 PLAMTVLL
-225 SEYMTQL
+225 SEYMSQL
-232 LSSGLLLNTLRYIT
+232 LSNGLLYNTLRYIT

-253 LLTLEQPD
+253 LSTLEHPD

-271 RMISDVIFD
+271 RMVSDVIFD
-280 TVAALC
+280 TVLALC

-296 SPTYS
+296 APTYN
-301 SIETTLCF
+301 SIEKTLCF
-309 LCDIDL
+309 LCEIDL

-339 QSEFCDISARRS
+339 QSEFCDISANRS
-351 HLIDWDSVSQ
+351 HLIDWDVVTQ
-361 VYDCMLA
+361 VYDCMLV

-376 QWVDTGLQGVFML
+376 QWVDTGLKGVFML

-398 RRFPSC
+398 RRSPSC
-404 IGIDERR
+404 ISIDERR
-411 ERLADE
+411 DRLADE
-417 EILFFESL
+417 EALFMESL
-425 KRQPFHYI
+425 KHKPFHYM
-433 RQKLLGENV
+433 RQKLLSDDI
-442 YRDEFFQRR
+442 YRDEFLQRR
-451 FHVYLIQLLVLFRT
+451 FHVYLIQLLVFFRT
-465 KFKDLRME
+465 KFKDLRLQ
-473 CENVPLNQTAEGK
+473 CENVSLNQTAEAK
-486 DALHFIQLVLLIKE
+486 DSLHFIQLVLLIKE
-500 FYENDPLKLHLGN
+500 FYQYDPFNLHLGN
-513 AYFDFTPTACLTADS
+513 AYFDFTPTPSLSPDP

-560 LAMSKEAAGACFNL
+560 LATSEEAALACFNL
-574 LMDFANQ
+574 LMDFSNQ
-581 GEQMRNCSLT
+581 GEQLKTCSLG
-591 HLFLALQQYSI
+591 HMFLALQQYSI

-627 QCLKRY
+627 QCLKRC
-633 LYLIAALAERNPV
+633 LYLIAALAERNPL
-646 PRSIIFNNKDWN
+646 PRSMIFNSKDWN
-658 CSVTLINL
+658 CSTTLINL
-666 LGYPLPLEFKHA
+666 LGYPLPVDFKQA
-678 ILAVLEALTKT
+678 ILAVLDALTKT

-696 CSAAIEAGLF
+696 CSAAVESGLF

-719 LLEEDS
+719 LLKEDS
-725 EKGPFLMNTALLKL
+725 ERGPFLLSTALLNLVKL
-739 IRSSLNHQA
+739 H
-748 FIEETDPTY
+748 
-757 TIYLSL
+757 L
-763 LMHRIIP
+763 LLHRIIP
-770 KIMTITVKYSSEK
+770 KIMTITVKCTSEK
-783 IELFN
+783 VELFN

-798 INIGNSLESLRSRAL
+798 INLGNSLENIRSRAL

-821 FTGGQLYNW
+821 LTGGRLYNW
-830 INDIVEMG
+830 IHDIVEMG
-838 FTELDKYEDRI
+838 FKELDKYEDHHHI

-858 TSALKFCYNIAVKR
+858 TNVLKFCYDIAVKH
-872 RQILQDRYHT
+872 RQILHDRY
-882 ETVSL
+882 EAQSIPV
-887 EMETVSMLMIS
+887 EMETVNMLMIS
-898 GQYRFCE
+898 GQYKLCE

-911 LIRFL
+911 LIKFF
-916 SYCPFHPILSLLAI
+916 SYCPFHPMLSLLAI

-952 EQDATKVIYSF
+952 EQDVSKVIYSF
-963 VACLDIDGV
+963 VACLDID
-972 DINQVDPNPKLE
+972 E
-984 NLFKK
+984 SLFKK
-989 NDAQIRGM
+989 TDAQIRGM

-1020 GVNTTTI
+1020 GINTTTI
-1027 PNCSSIALFLSGFD
+1027 PNSSSIALFVAGFD
-1041 IRNPESTILEEMGVQ
+1041 IRNPETTVLEEMGVQ
-1056 GTRKTVLHATLEI
+1056 GTRKTVLHAALEI
-1069 LASGLDKNKDSLS
+1069 LASGLDKNKDAVS

-1119 RHFSHFVQFFNSEK
+1119 RHFSHFVQFFASEE

-1150 MVSYELEQM
+1150 MVSFELEQM
-1159 LTVEGINDLQRYFEY
+1159 LTVEGINDMQRYFEY
-1174 FFSGDTKWDSVLVSL
+1174 FFNGDTKWDSVLFSL

-1194 LLEESSQ
+1194 LLEEPLQ
-1201 WTPPELD
+1201 WTPPELEN
-1208 HIEMNR
+1208 IEINR
-1214 VLPLLSTCTTEMS
+1214 VLPLLNTCTSEIP
-1227 TGYRLCCLPTLMA
+1227 TGYRLCYLPTLMA
-1240 TLEKEVHLYIK
+1240 TLEREVHLYMK
-1251 PNLYPPVDFAKFI
+1251 ANLYPSVDFTKDF
-1264 SQDLEQITNAVNEYN
+1264 QQIINAVKEYN
-1279 LIQLQSFIRK
+1279 QIQLRSFIRK
-1289 EYFTSWQCIL
+1289 EYFTAWQSIL
-1299 ERLIIVQQRFDTTF
+1299 ERLIIVQQRFDSTF

-1325 TLLTQDFV
+1325 ALLTQDFV
-1333 SLTGKVSKA
+1333 NLTGKVSKA

-1368 IAGNLTEDEVDILP
+1368 IAGSLTEEEVTELP
-1382 AEEIGYSNNETE
+1382 TDMIEYSNNETE
-1394 PNLLR
+1394 PHLLR

-1413 SNEVRQSEESQLYYY
+1413 CNEVRQSEESQLYYY

-1456 ILGRA
+1456 VLGRT
-1461 KLAQSEKLPMPDRQ
+1461 KLAQSEELSIPDQQQ
-1475 YTHSWEIRLASVE
+1475 YAHSWEIRMASVE

-1497 LKFYADSFSQLLLND
+1497 LQFYADSFSQLLLND

-1522 IALSCVTSTISLVYN
+1522 IALSCVTSTISMVHN
-1537 LRGSLCEASIIGGYV
+1537 LRMNLCETSILGGYV

-1566 LNEVLCNAKAIGSP
+1566 LNGVLSNAKANGSP

-1601 VHLIQLNTFEKLAE
+1601 LHLIQLNTFEKLAE

-1652 CSAVLDH
+1652 CSTVLDH
-1659 FEEGHLVCQQAM
+1659 FEDGHLVCQQAM

-1716 ELLQAVVDNERTAVA
+1716 ELLQAAVDNERTAVA

-1751 FESNHDFVDYDTL
+1751 FENNHDCVDYDTL

-1825 QQCVAYWK
+1825 QQCVVYWK
-1833 THCAKTPLEKGLDLV
+1833 THCAKTPLEKGIDL
-1848 SFVFFF
+1848 
-1854 HTLHKTFTNCHVQ
+1854 N
-1867 NKFSFGTNLDEI
+1867 NFSFGTNLDEI

-1885 YKEVSLNIHGREMLG
+1885 YKEVSYNIHGREMLG

-1926 STIYRYANSAQ
+1926 STIYRYADSAQ

-1961 ALKSFKSTL
+1961 ALKSFRSTL
-1970 RNDLTAALFDSMVQL
+1970 RNDLTAALFDNLVQL
-1985 ADFFVASEQS
+1985 ADVFFRGQRAVDTGLGYFLKAE
-1995 IPAWDIFSK
+1995 IFSRRHTRNSGPCVE
-2004 QKFSH
+2004 FS
-2009 GAIQEIRDLVWNFR
+2009 LT

>member
-1 MNIDIKNLTL
+1 
-11 VYCEQKADGSRKSRW
+11 
-26 NLNEGMSWPFPKIC
+26 
-40 NFNNLVNKETEIH
+40 
-53 QFTISLYKLRMIW
+53 MIW

-473 CENVPLNQTAEGK
+473 CEN
-486 DALHFIQLVLLIKE
+486 E

-1620 LLFPNLDSDEV
+1620 LLFPNLDSVASKCKVEQI
-1631 DGSGITL
+1631 SNF
-1638 GRRCRTVMMAVLQM
+1638 MLQYQTR
-1652 CSAVLDH
+1652 
-1659 FEEGHLVCQQAM
+1659 EIQ
-1671 LTFLSKHVTMFSWL
+1671 
-1685 IDAHNGVVLA
+1685 
-1695 SLEDLRLLKRL
+1695 LKR
-1706 VAVLTPCTRL
+1706 
-1716 ELLQAVVDNERTAVA
+1716 
-1731 KSLSQLLGRLLS
+1731 
-1743 CFTEYMTN
+1743 
-1751 FESNHDFVDYDTL
+1751 
-1764 IVFEDFELHILQI
+1764 
-1777 AEELID
+1777 
-1783 FCILHIGVGGYKR
+1783 
-1796 KKYSPF
+1796 
-1802 LCLPAIPQDCEEI
+1802 
-1815 ALSVLLIQML
+1815 
-1825 QQCVAYWK
+1825 
-1833 THCAKTPLEKGLDLV
+1833 
-1848 SFVFFF
+1848 
-1854 HTLHKTFTNCHVQ
+1854 
-1867 NKFSFGTNLDEI
+1867 
-1879 VKRTQL
+1879 
-1885 YKEVSLNIHGREMLG
+1885 
-1900 NIRSQQLVTLQTL
+1900 
-1913 FEKTLFALRCHIL
+1913 
-1926 STIYRYANSAQ
+1926 
-1937 PVNVERGGVVD
+1937 
-1948 NGDAASN
+1948 
-1955 AEAELL
+1955 
-1961 ALKSFKSTL
+1961 
-1970 RNDLTAALFDSMVQL
+1970 
-1985 ADFFVASEQS
+1985 
-1995 IPAWDIFSK
+1995 
-2004 QKFSH
+2004 
-2009 GAIQEIRDLVWNFR
+2009 

>member
-1 MNIDIKNLTL
+1 
-11 VYCEQKADGSRKSRW
+11 
-26 NLNEGMSWPFPKIC
+26 
-40 NFNNLVNKETEIH
+40 
-53 QFTISLYKLRMIW
+53 MIW
-66 FDGQKFYQIVVNSI
+66 FDGKKFYQAVVNFI
-80 SEDKPTREELEDL
+80 SADKPTREELEAL
-93 HCILNENIDKI
+93 RCILNENVDKI
-104 VQLMPIPRRNPDDR
+104 VQLMPLPRRNPDDR
-118 ALVISALAE
+118 ALVISANAE
-127 GGADLRSDD
+127 G
-136 EKIDLSATVINEA
+136 
-149 LIMSNTFDLNEIAA
+149 
-163 VDLLYLGERENFRQY
+163 GERENFKQY

-193 SWYFAEALRAIALNM
+193 SWYFAEALRAIALNI
-208 KGRRWECDR
+208 KGRRWACDR
-217 PLATMLLL
+217 PLAITVLL
-225 SEYMTQL
+225 SEYMAQL
-232 LSSGLLLNTLRYIT
+232 LSSGLLYNTL
-246 EFDLKGL
+246 
-253 LLTLEQPD
+253 Q
-261 VRGIGDSRHR
+261 R
-271 RMISDVIFD
+271 RD
-280 TVAALC
+280 
-286 DVIFYSACQL
+286 
-296 SPTYS
+296 
-301 SIETTLCF
+301 
-309 LCDIDL
+309 
-315 KNEQSPEKCS
+315 
-325 ILLSIVFSGLELID
+325 
-339 QSEFCDISARRS
+339 
-351 HLIDWDSVSQ
+351 
-361 VYDCMLA
+361 
-368 AQRLIRDA
+368 
-376 QWVDTGLQGVFML
+376 
-389 ALSSGIRIL
+389 
-398 RRFPSC
+398 
-404 IGIDERR
+404 
-411 ERLADE
+411 RLADE
-417 EILFFESL
+417 EALFMESL
-425 KRQPFHYI
+425 KHKPFHYM
-433 RQKLLGENV
+433 RQKLLCDDI
-442 YRDEFFQRR
+442 YRDEFLQRR

-465 KFKDLRME
+465 K
-473 CENVPLNQTAEGK
+473 CENVSLNQTTEAK
-486 DALHFIQLVLLIKE
+486 DSLHFIQLVLLIKE
-500 FYENDPLKLHLGN
+500 FYQHDPFDLHLGN
-513 AYFDFTPTACLTADS
+513 AYFDFTPSPCLSPDS

-560 LAMSKEAAGACFNL
+560 LATSEEAALACFNL
-574 LMDFANQ
+574 LMDFSSQ
-581 GEQMRNCSLT
+581 GEQLKTCSLG
-591 HLFLALQQYSI
+591 HMFLALQQYSI

-621 IDPVEL
+621 IDPIEL
-627 QCLKRY
+627 QCLKRC
-633 LYLIAALAERNPV
+633 LYLIAALAERNPL
-646 PRSIIFNNKDWN
+646 PRSMIFNSKDWN
-658 CSVTLINL
+658 CSTTLINL
-666 LGYPLPLEFKHA
+666 LGYPLPVDFKQA
-678 ILAVLEALTKT
+678 ILAVLDALTKT

-696 CSAAIEAGLF
+696 CSAAVESGLF

-711 RHSAFLIE
+711 RHSPFLIE
-719 LLEEDS
+719 LLKEDS
-725 EKGPFLMNTALLKL
+725 ERGPFLLSTALMHL
-739 IRSSLNHQA
+739 IRTSVRHRA
-748 FIEETDPTY
+748 FIEEIDPTY

-770 KIMTITVKYSSEK
+770 KIMTITVKCTSEK
-783 IELFN
+783 VELFN

-798 INIGNSLESLRSRAL
+798 INLGNSLENIRSRAL

-821 FTGGQLYNW
+821 LTGGRLYNW
-830 INDIVEMG
+830 IHDIVEMG
-838 FTELDKYEDRI
+838 FTELDKYEEHHHI

-858 TSALKFCYNIAVKR
+858 TNVLKFCYDIAVKH
-872 RQILQDRYHT
+872 RQILHDRY
-882 ETVSL
+882 ETQSIPV
-887 EMETVSMLMIS
+887 EMETVNMLMIS
-898 GQYRFCE
+898 GQYKLCE

-911 LIRFL
+911 LIKFF
-916 SYCPFHPILSLLAI
+916 SYCPFHPMLSLLAI

-938 AEFPQ
+938 SEFPQ

-952 EQDATKVIYSF
+952 EVCCDVFCVLVDSNGANLQQDVSKVIYSF

-972 DINQVDPNPKLE
+972 DINQVDSNAKLE
-984 NLFKK
+984 SLFKK
-989 NDAQIRGM
+989 TDAQIRGM

-1020 GVNTTTI
+1020 GINTTTI
-1027 PNCSSIALFLSGFD
+1027 PNSSSIALFVAGFD
-1041 IRNPESTILEEMGVQ
+1041 IRNPETTVLEEMGKFVVWSNFFSSHSTSSPFAIVAGVQ
-1056 GTRKTVLHATLEI
+1056 GTRKTILHAALEI
-1069 LASGLDKNKDSLS
+1069 LASGLDKNKDAVS

-1119 RHFSHFVQFFNSEK
+1119 RHFSHFVQFFTSEE

-1150 MVSYELEQM
+1150 MVSFELEQI
-1159 LTVEGINDLQRYFEY
+1159 LTVEGINDMKRYFEY
-1174 FFSGDTKWDSVLVSL
+1174 FFNGDTKWDSVLFSL

-1194 LLEESSQ
+1194 LLEEPLQ
-1201 WTPPELD
+1201 WTPPELEN
-1208 HIEMNR
+1208 IEINR
-1214 VLPLLSTCTTEMS
+1214 VLPLLNTCTSEIP
-1227 TGYRLCCLPTLMA
+1227 TGYRLCYLPTLMT
-1240 TLEKEVHLYIK
+1240 TLEREVHLYMK
-1251 PNLYPPVDFAKFI
+1251 ANLYPSVDFTKDFQKI
-1264 SQDLEQITNAVNEYN
+1264 INAVKEYN
-1279 LIQLQSFIRK
+1279 QIQLRSFIRK
-1289 EYFTSWQCIL
+1289 EYFTAWQSIL
-1299 ERLIIVQQRFDTTF
+1299 ERLIIVQQRFDSTF

-1325 TLLTQDFV
+1325 ALLTQDFV
-1333 SLTGKVSKA
+1333 NLTGKVSKA

-1368 IAGNLTEDEVDILP
+1368 IAGSLTEEEVTELP
-1382 AEEIGYSNNETE
+1382 TDMIEYSNSETE
-1394 PNLLR
+1394 PHLLR

-1413 SNEVRQSEESQLYYY
+1413 CNEVRQSEESQLYYY

-1456 ILGRA
+1456 VLGRT
-1461 KLAQSEKLPMPDRQ
+1461 KLAQSEELSIPDPQQ
-1475 YTHSWEIRLASVE
+1475 YAHSWEIRMASVE

-1497 LKFYADSFSQLLLND
+1497 LQFYADSFSQLLLND

-1522 IALSCVTSTISLVYN
+1522 IALSCVTSTISMVYN
-1537 LRGSLCEASIIGGYV
+1537 LRMNLCETSILGGYV

-1566 LNEVLCNAKAIGSP
+1566 LNGVLSSAKANGSP

-1601 VHLIQLNTFEKLAE
+1601 LHLIQLNTFEKLAE

-1652 CSAVLDH
+1652 CSTVLDH
-1659 FEEGHLVCQQAM
+1659 FEDGHLVCQQAM

-1716 ELLQAVVDNERTAVA
+1716 ELLQAAVDNERTAVA

-1751 FESNHDFVDYDTL
+1751 FENNHDCVDYDTL

-1825 QQCVAYWK
+1825 QQCVVYWK
-1833 THCAKTPLEKGLDLV
+1833 THCAKTPLEKGIDL
-1848 SFVFFF
+1848 
-1854 HTLHKTFTNCHVQ
+1854 N
-1867 NKFSFGTNLDEI
+1867 NFSFGTNLDEI

-1885 YKEVSLNIHGREMLG
+1885 YKEVSYNIHGREMLG

-1926 STIYRYANSAQ
+1926 STIYRYADSAQ

-1961 ALKSFKSTL
+1961 ALKSFRSTL
-1970 RNDLTAALFDSMVQL
+1970 RNDLTAALFDNLVQL

-2009 GAIQEIRDLVWNFR
+2009 GAIQEIRDLVWNFH

>member
-1 MNIDIKNLTL
+1 
-11 VYCEQKADGSRKSRW
+11 
-26 NLNEGMSWPFPKIC
+26 
-40 NFNNLVNKETEIH
+40 
-53 QFTISLYKLRMIW
+53 MIW
-66 FDGQKFYQIVVNSI
+66 FDGKKFYQAVVNFI
-80 SEDKPTREELEDL
+80 SADKPTREELEAL
-93 HCILNENIDKI
+93 RCILNENVDKI
-104 VQLMPIPRRNPDDR
+104 VQLMPLPRRNPDDR
-118 ALVISALAE
+118 ALVISANAE
-127 GGADLRSDD
+127 GGADLHGDD
-136 EKIDLSATVINEA
+136 EKIELSTTVINEA
-149 LIMSNTFDLNEIAA
+149 LIISDTFDLNEIAA
-163 VDLLYLGERENFRQY
+163 VDLLYLGERENFKQY

-193 SWYFAEALRAIALNM
+193 SWYFAEALRAIALNI
-208 KGRRWECDR
+208 KGRRWACDR
-217 PLATMLLL
+217 PLAMTVLL
-225 SEYMTQL
+225 SEYMAQL
-232 LSSGLLLNTLRYIT
+232 LSSGLLYNTLRYIT

-253 LLTLEQPD
+253 LSTLEHPD

-280 TVAALC
+280 TVLALC

-296 SPTYS
+296 APTYNS
-301 SIETTLCF
+301 VEKTLCF
-309 LCDIDL
+309 LCEIDL

-339 QSEFCDISARRS
+339 QSEFCDISASRS
-351 HLIDWDSVSQ
+351 HLIDWDVVTQ
-361 VYDCMLA
+361 VYDCMLV

-376 QWVDTGLQGVFML
+376 QWVDTGLKGVFML
-389 ALSSGIRIL
+389 ALASGIRIL
-398 RRFPSC
+398 RRSPSC

-411 ERLADE
+411 DRLADE
-417 EILFFESL
+417 EALFMESL
-425 KRQPFHYI
+425 KHKPFHYM
-433 RQKLLGENV
+433 RQKLLCDDI
-442 YRDEFFQRR
+442 YRDEFLQRR

-465 KFKDLRME
+465 K
-473 CENVPLNQTAEGK
+473 CENVSLNQTTEAK
-486 DALHFIQLVLLIKE
+486 DSLHFIQLVLLIKE
-500 FYENDPLKLHLGN
+500 FYQHDPFDLHLGN
-513 AYFDFTPTACLTADS
+513 AYFDFTPSPCLSPDS
-528 EAMENELVRFVRGSA
+528 EAME
-543 EFLPPILY
+543 
-551 SDFMDMLNS
+551 
-560 LAMSKEAAGACFNL
+560 
-574 LMDFANQ
+574 
-581 GEQMRNCSLT
+581 
-591 HLFLALQQYSI
+591 YSI

-621 IDPVEL
+621 IDPIEL
-627 QCLKRY
+627 QCLKRC
-633 LYLIAALAERNPV
+633 LYLIAALAERNPL
-646 PRSIIFNNKDWN
+646 PRSMIFNSKDWN
-658 CSVTLINL
+658 CSTTLINL
-666 LGYPLPLEFKHA
+666 LGYPLPVDFKQA
-678 ILAVLEALTKT
+678 ILAVLDALTKT

-696 CSAAIEAGLF
+696 CSAAVESGLF

-711 RHSAFLIE
+711 RHSPFLIE
-719 LLEEDS
+719 LLQEDS
-725 EKGPFLMNTALLKL
+725 ERGPFLLSTALMHL
-739 IRSSLNHQA
+739 IRTSVRHRA
-748 FIEETDPTY
+748 FIEEIDPTY

-770 KIMTITVKYSSEK
+770 KIMTITVKCTSEK
-783 IELFN
+783 VELFN

-798 INIGNSLESLRSRAL
+798 INLGNSLENIRSRAL

-821 FTGGQLYNW
+821 LTGGRLYNW
-830 INDIVEMG
+830 
-838 FTELDKYEDRI
+838 
-849 KNKPLLKLL
+849 LL
-858 TSALKFCYNIAVKR
+858 TNVLKFCYDIAVKH
-872 RQILQDRYHT
+872 RQILHDRY
-882 ETVSL
+882 EAQSIPV
-887 EMETVSMLMIS
+887 EMETVNMLMIS
-898 GQYRFCE
+898 GQYKLCE

-911 LIRFL
+911 LIKFF
-916 SYCPFHPILSLLAI
+916 SYCPFHPMLSLLAI

-938 AEFPQ
+938 SEFPQ

-952 EQDATKVIYSF
+952 EQDVSKVIYSF

-972 DINQVDPNPKLE
+972 DINQVDSNAKLE
-984 NLFKK
+984 SLFKK
-989 NDAQIRGM
+989 TDAQIRGM

-1020 GVNTTTI
+1020 GINTTTI
-1027 PNCSSIALFLSGFD
+1027 PNSSSIALFVAGFD
-1041 IRNPESTILEEMGVQ
+1041 IRNPETTVLEEMGKFVVWSNIFSSHSTSSPFAIVAGVQ
-1056 GTRKTVLHATLEI
+1056 GTRKTVLHAALEI
-1069 LASGLDKNKDSLS
+1069 LASGLDKNKDAVS

-1119 RHFSHFVQFFNSEK
+1119 RHFSHFVQFFTSEE

-1150 MVSYELEQM
+1150 MVSFELEQI
-1159 LTVEGINDLQRYFEY
+1159 LTVEGINDMQRYFEY
-1174 FFSGDTKWDSVLVSL
+1174 FFNGDTKWDSVLFSL

-1194 LLEESSQ
+1194 LLEEPLQ
-1201 WTPPELD
+1201 WTPPELEN
-1208 HIEMNR
+1208 IEINR
-1214 VLPLLSTCTTEMS
+1214 VLPLLNTCTSEIP
-1227 TGYRLCCLPTLMA
+1227 TGYRLCYLPTLMT
-1240 TLEKEVHLYIK
+1240 TLEREVHLYMK
-1251 PNLYPPVDFAKFI
+1251 ANLYPSVDFTKDFQKI
-1264 SQDLEQITNAVNEYN
+1264 INAVKEYN
-1279 LIQLQSFIRK
+1279 QIQLRSFIRK
-1289 EYFTSWQCIL
+1289 EYFTAWQSIL
-1299 ERLIIVQQRFDTTF
+1299 ERLIIVQQRFDSTF
-1313 KMPINCILQILE
+1313 KMPISCILQILE
-1325 TLLTQDFV
+1325 ALLTQDFV
-1333 SLTGKVSKA
+1333 NLTGKVSKA

-1368 IAGNLTEDEVDILP
+1368 IAGSLTEEEVTELP
-1382 AEEIGYSNNETE
+1382 TDMIEYSNSETE
-1394 PNLLR
+1394 PHLLR

-1413 SNEVRQSEESQLYYY
+1413 CNEVRQSEESQLYYY

-1456 ILGRA
+1456 VLGRT
-1461 KLAQSEKLPMPDRQ
+1461 KLAQSEELSIPDPQQ
-1475 YTHSWEIRLASVE
+1475 YAHSWEIRMASVE

-1497 LKFYADSFSQLLLND
+1497 LQFYADSFSQLLLND

-1522 IALSCVTSTISLVYN
+1522 IALSCVTSTISMVYN
-1537 LRGSLCEASIIGGYV
+1537 LRMNLCETSILGGYV

-1566 LNEVLCNAKAIGSP
+1566 LNGVLSSAKADGSP

-1601 VHLIQLNTFEKLAE
+1601 LHLIQLNTFEKLAE

-1652 CSAVLDH
+1652 CSTVLDH
-1659 FEEGHLVCQQAM
+1659 FEDGHLVCQQAM

-1716 ELLQAVVDNERTAVA
+1716 ELLQAAVDNERTAVA

-1751 FESNHDFVDYDTL
+1751 FENNHDCVDYDTL

-1825 QQCVAYWK
+1825 QQCVVYWK
-1833 THCAKTPLEKGLDLV
+1833 THCAKTPLEKGIDL
-1848 SFVFFF
+1848 
-1854 HTLHKTFTNCHVQ
+1854 N
-1867 NKFSFGTNLDEI
+1867 NFSFGTNLDEI

-1885 YKEVSLNIHGREMLG
+1885 YKEVSYNIHGREMLG

-1926 STIYRYANSAQ
+1926 STIYRYADSAQ

-1961 ALKSFKSTL
+1961 ALKSFRSTL
-1970 RNDLTAALFDSMVQL
+1970 RNDLTAALFDNLVQL

-2009 GAIQEIRDLVWNFR
+2009 GAIQEIRDLVWNFH

>member
-1 MNIDIKNLTL
+1 
-11 VYCEQKADGSRKSRW
+11 
-26 NLNEGMSWPFPKIC
+26 
-40 NFNNLVNKETEIH
+40 
-53 QFTISLYKLRMIW
+53 MIW
-66 FDGQKFYQIVVNSI
+66 FDGKKFYQAVVNFI
-80 SEDKPTREELEDL
+80 SADKPTREELEAL
-93 HCILNENIDKI
+93 RCILNENVDKI
-104 VQLMPIPRRNPDDR
+104 VQLMPLPRRNPDDR
-118 ALVISALAE
+118 ALVISANAE
-127 GGADLRSDD
+127 G
-136 EKIDLSATVINEA
+136 
-149 LIMSNTFDLNEIAA
+149 
-163 VDLLYLGERENFRQY
+163 GERENFKQY

-193 SWYFAEALRAIALNM
+193 SWYFAEALRAIALNI
-208 KGRRWECDR
+208 KGRRWACDR
-217 PLATMLLL
+217 PLAMTVLL
-225 SEYMTQL
+225 SEYMAQL
-232 LSSGLLLNTLRYIT
+232 LSSGLLYNTL
-246 EFDLKGL
+246 
-253 LLTLEQPD
+253 Q
-261 VRGIGDSRHR
+261 R
-271 RMISDVIFD
+271 RD
-280 TVAALC
+280 
-286 DVIFYSACQL
+286 
-296 SPTYS
+296 
-301 SIETTLCF
+301 
-309 LCDIDL
+309 
-315 KNEQSPEKCS
+315 
-325 ILLSIVFSGLELID
+325 
-339 QSEFCDISARRS
+339 
-351 HLIDWDSVSQ
+351 
-361 VYDCMLA
+361 
-368 AQRLIRDA
+368 
-376 QWVDTGLQGVFML
+376 
-389 ALSSGIRIL
+389 
-398 RRFPSC
+398 
-404 IGIDERR
+404 
-411 ERLADE
+411 RLADE
-417 EILFFESL
+417 EALFMESL
-425 KRQPFHYI
+425 KHKPFHYM
-433 RQKLLGENV
+433 RQKLLCDDI
-442 YRDEFFQRR
+442 YRDEFLQRR

-465 KFKDLRME
+465 K
-473 CENVPLNQTAEGK
+473 CENVSLNQTTEAK
-486 DALHFIQLVLLIKE
+486 DSLHFIQLVLLIKE
-500 FYENDPLKLHLGN
+500 FYQHDPFDLHLGN
-513 AYFDFTPTACLTADS
+513 AYFDFTPSPCLSPDS

-560 LAMSKEAAGACFNL
+560 LATSEEAALACFNL
-574 LMDFANQ
+574 LMDFSSQ
-581 GEQMRNCSLT
+581 GEQLKTCSLG
-591 HLFLALQQYSI
+591 HMFLALQQYSI

-621 IDPVEL
+621 IDPIEL
-627 QCLKRY
+627 QCLKRC
-633 LYLIAALAERNPV
+633 LYLIAALAERNPL
-646 PRSIIFNNKDWN
+646 PRSMIFNSKDWN
-658 CSVTLINL
+658 CSTTLINL
-666 LGYPLPLEFKHA
+666 LGYPLPVDFKQA
-678 ILAVLEALTKT
+678 ILAVLDALTKT

-696 CSAAIEAGLF
+696 CSAAVESGLF

-711 RHSAFLIE
+711 RHSPFLIE
-719 LLEEDS
+719 LLQEDS
-725 EKGPFLMNTALLKL
+725 ERGPFLLSTALMHL
-739 IRSSLNHQA
+739 IRTSVRHRA
-748 FIEETDPTY
+748 FIEEIDPTY

-770 KIMTITVKYSSEK
+770 KIMTITVKCTSEK
-783 IELFN
+783 VELFN

-798 INIGNSLESLRSRAL
+798 INLGNSLENIRSRAL

-821 FTGGQLYNW
+821 LTGGRLYNW
-830 INDIVEMG
+830 IHDIVEMG
-838 FTELDKYEDRI
+838 FTELDKYEEHHHI

-858 TSALKFCYNIAVKR
+858 TNVLKFCYDIAVKH
-872 RQILQDRYHT
+872 RQILHDRY
-882 ETVSL
+882 EAQSIPV
-887 EMETVSMLMIS
+887 EMETVNMLMIS
-898 GQYRFCE
+898 GQYKLCE

-911 LIRFL
+911 LIKFF
-916 SYCPFHPILSLLAI
+916 SYCPFHPMLSLLAI

-938 AEFPQ
+938 SEFPQ

-952 EQDATKVIYSF
+952 EQDVSKVIYSF

-972 DINQVDPNPKLE
+972 DINQVDSNAKLE
-984 NLFKK
+984 SLFKK
-989 NDAQIRGM
+989 TDAQIRGM

-1020 GVNTTTI
+1020 GINTTTI
-1027 PNCSSIALFLSGFD
+1027 PNSSSIALFVAGFD
-1041 IRNPESTILEEMGVQ
+1041 IRNPETTVLEEMGKFVVWSNIFSSHSTSSPFAIVAGVQ
-1056 GTRKTVLHATLEI
+1056 GTRKTVLHAALEI
-1069 LASGLDKNKDSLS
+1069 LASGLDKNKDAVS

-1119 RHFSHFVQFFNSEK
+1119 RHFSHFVQFFTSEE

-1150 MVSYELEQM
+1150 MVSFELEQI
-1159 LTVEGINDLQRYFEY
+1159 LTVEGINDMQRYFEY
-1174 FFSGDTKWDSVLVSL
+1174 FFNGDTKWDSVLFSL

-1194 LLEESSQ
+1194 LLEEPLQ
-1201 WTPPELD
+1201 WTPPELEN
-1208 HIEMNR
+1208 IEINR
-1214 VLPLLSTCTTEMS
+1214 VLPLLNTCTSEIP
-1227 TGYRLCCLPTLMA
+1227 TGYRLCYLPTLMT
-1240 TLEKEVHLYIK
+1240 TLEREVHLYMK
-1251 PNLYPPVDFAKFI
+1251 ANLYPSVDFTKDFQKI
-1264 SQDLEQITNAVNEYN
+1264 INAVKEYN
-1279 LIQLQSFIRK
+1279 QIQLRSFIRK
-1289 EYFTSWQCIL
+1289 EYFTAWQSIL
-1299 ERLIIVQQRFDTTF
+1299 ERLIIVQQRFDSTF
-1313 KMPINCILQILE
+1313 KMPISCILQILE
-1325 TLLTQDFV
+1325 ALLTQDFV
-1333 SLTGKVSKA
+1333 NLTGKVSKA

-1368 IAGNLTEDEVDILP
+1368 IAGSLTEEEVTELP
-1382 AEEIGYSNNETE
+1382 TDMIEYSNSETE
-1394 PNLLR
+1394 PHLLR

-1413 SNEVRQSEESQLYYY
+1413 CNEVRQSEESQLYYY

-1456 ILGRA
+1456 VLGRT
-1461 KLAQSEKLPMPDRQ
+1461 KLAQSEELSIPDPQQ
-1475 YTHSWEIRLASVE
+1475 YAHSWEIRMASVE

-1497 LKFYADSFSQLLLND
+1497 LQFYADSFSQLLLND

-1522 IALSCVTSTISLVYN
+1522 IALSCVTSTISMVYN
-1537 LRGSLCEASIIGGYV
+1537 LRMNLCETSILGGYV

-1566 LNEVLCNAKAIGSP
+1566 LNGVLSSAKADGSP

-1601 VHLIQLNTFEKLAE
+1601 LHLIQLNTFEKLAE

-1652 CSAVLDH
+1652 CSTVLDH
-1659 FEEGHLVCQQAM
+1659 FEDGHLVCQQAM

-1716 ELLQAVVDNERTAVA
+1716 ELLQAAVDNERTAVA

-1751 FESNHDFVDYDTL
+1751 FENNHDCVDYDTL

-1825 QQCVAYWK
+1825 QQCVVYWK
-1833 THCAKTPLEKGLDLV
+1833 THCAKTPLEKGIDL
-1848 SFVFFF
+1848 
-1854 HTLHKTFTNCHVQ
+1854 N
-1867 NKFSFGTNLDEI
+1867 NFSFGTNLDEI

-1885 YKEVSLNIHGREMLG
+1885 YKEVSYNIHGREMLG

-1926 STIYRYANSAQ
+1926 STIYRYADSAQ

-1961 ALKSFKSTL
+1961 ALKSFRSTL
-1970 RNDLTAALFDSMVQL
+1970 RNDLTAALFDNLVQL

-2009 GAIQEIRDLVWNFR
+2009 GAIQEIRDLVWNFH

>member
-127 GGADLRSDD
+127 GG
-136 EKIDLSATVINEA
+136 
-149 LIMSNTFDLNEIAA
+149 
-163 VDLLYLGERENFRQY
+163 ERENFRQY

-232 LSSGLLLNTLRYIT
+232 LSSGLLLNTL
-246 EFDLKGL
+246 
-253 LLTLEQPD
+253 Q
-261 VRGIGDSRHR
+261 
-271 RMISDVIFD
+271 
-280 TVAALC
+280 
-286 DVIFYSACQL
+286 
-296 SPTYS
+296 
-301 SIETTLCF
+301 
-309 LCDIDL
+309 
-315 KNEQSPEKCS
+315 
-325 ILLSIVFSGLELID
+325 
-339 QSEFCDISARRS
+339 
-351 HLIDWDSVSQ
+351 
-361 VYDCMLA
+361 
-368 AQRLIRDA
+368 
-376 QWVDTGLQGVFML
+376 
-389 ALSSGIRIL
+389 
-398 RRFPSC
+398 
-404 IGIDERR
+404 RR

-465 KFKDLRME
+465 K

-500 FYENDPLKLHLGN
+500 FYENDP
-513 AYFDFTPTACLTADS
+513 
-528 EAMENELVRFVRGSA
+528 
-543 EFLPPILY
+543 
-551 SDFMDMLNS
+551 
-560 LAMSKEAAGACFNL
+560 
-574 LMDFANQ
+574 
-581 GEQMRNCSLT
+581 
-591 HLFLALQQYSI
+591 
-602 SLEQAIAASGLT
+602 LEQAIAASGLT

-1833 THCAKTPLEKGLDLV
+1833 THCAKTPLEKGLDL
-1848 SFVFFF
+1848 
-1854 HTLHKTFTNCHVQ
+1854 

>member
-1 MNIDIKNLTL
+1 MTENSNL
-11 VYCEQKADGSRKSRW
+11 
-26 NLNEGMSWPFPKIC
+26 
-40 NFNNLVNKETEIH
+40 
-53 QFTISLYKLRMIW
+53 LRMIW
-66 FDGQKFYQIVVNSI
+66 FDGKKFYQTVVNSI

-93 HCILNENIDKI
+93 QCILNENVDKI
-104 VQLMPIPRRNPDDR
+104 VQLMPLPRRNPDDR
-118 ALVISALAE
+118 ALVISAHAE
-127 GGADLRSDD
+127 GGADLHGDD
-136 EKIDLSATVINEA
+136 EKIELSTTVINEA
-149 LIMSNTFDLNEIAA
+149 LIISNTFDLNEIAA

-225 SEYMTQL
+225 SEYMSQL

-253 LLTLEQPD
+253 LSTLEQPD

-296 SPTYS
+296 APTYS

-309 LCDIDL
+309 LCEINL

-339 QSEFCDISARRS
+339 QSEFCDISASRS
-351 HLIDWDSVSQ
+351 HLIDWDLVSQ
-361 VYDCMLA
+361 VYDWMLV

-398 RRFPSC
+398 RRSPSC
-404 IGIDERR
+404 ISIDGRR
-411 ERLADE
+411 DRLVDE
-417 EILFFESL
+417 ETLFLESL
-425 KRQPFHYI
+425 KRQPFHYM
-433 RQKLLGENV
+433 RQKLLGENI
-442 YRDEFFQRR
+442 YRDEFLQRR

-473 CENVPLNQTAEGK
+473 CENVSLNQTAEGK

-500 FYENDPLKLHLGN
+500 FYQQDPLNLHLGN
-513 AYFDFTPTACLTADS
+513 AYFDFTPTACLPADS

-560 LAMSKEAAGACFNL
+560 LATSKEAAGACFNL

-581 GEQMRNCSLT
+581 GEQMRTCSLT
-591 HLFLALQQYSI
+591 HMFLALQQYSI

-621 IDPVEL
+621 IDPLEL
-627 QCLKRY
+627 QCLKRC
-633 LYLIAALAERNPV
+633 LYLIAALAERNPL
-646 PRSIIFNNKDWN
+646 PRSVIFNNKDWN
-658 CSVTLINL
+658 CTTTLINL
-666 LGYPLPLEFKHA
+666 LGYPLPLDFKQA
-678 ILAVLEALTKT
+678 ILAVLDALTKT

-696 CSAAIEAGLF
+696 CSAAVEAGLF

-725 EKGPFLMNTALLKL
+725 EKGPFLLSTALLKL
-739 IRSSLNHQA
+739 IKSSVHHQV

-757 TIYLSL
+757 TVYLSL

-770 KIMTITVKYSSEK
+770 KIMTITVRYTSEK
-783 IELFN
+783 VELFN

-798 INIGNSLESLRSRAL
+798 INLGNSLENIRSRAL

-821 FTGGQLYNW
+821 LTGGQLYNW
-830 INDIVEMG
+830 INDIVEIG
-838 FTELDKYEDRI
+838 FAELDKYEDHI
-849 KNKPLLKLL
+849 KNKPLLQLL
-858 TSALKFCYNIAVKR
+858 TSVLKFCYDIAVKH
-872 RQILQDRYHT
+872 RQILHDKYQT
-882 ETVSL
+882 QAIPV
-887 EMETVSMLMIS
+887 EMETVNMLMIS
-898 GQYRFCE
+898 GQYRLCD

-911 LIRFL
+911 LIRFF

-952 EQDATKVIYSF
+952 EQDASKIIYSF

-972 DINQVDPNPKLE
+972 DINQVDPNAKLE

-989 NDAQIRGM
+989 TDAQIRGI

-1020 GVNTTTI
+1020 GINTTTI
-1027 PNCSSIALFLSGFD
+1027 PNSSSIALFVAGFD

-1056 GTRKTVLHATLEI
+1056 GTRKTVLHAALEI
-1069 LASGLDKNKDSLS
+1069 LASSLDKNKDSIS

-1119 RHFSHFVQFFNSEK
+1119 RHFSHFVQFFTSEE

-1150 MVSYELEQM
+1150 MVSFELEQM

-1174 FFSGDTKWDSVLVSL
+1174 FFNGDTKWDSVLFSL

-1194 LLEESSQ
+1194 LLEEPLQ

-1208 HIEMNR
+1208 NIEMNR
-1214 VLPLLSTCTTEMS
+1214 VLPLLNTCTTEIP

-1240 TLEKEVHLYIK
+1240 TLEREVHLYIK
-1251 PNLYPPVDFAKFI
+1251 ANLYPPVDFAKDF
-1264 SQDLEQITNAVNEYN
+1264 EQITNAVNEYN

-1289 EYFTSWQCIL
+1289 EYFTAWQSIL
-1299 ERLIIVQQRFDTTF
+1299 ERLIIVQQRFDSTF

-1325 TLLTQDFV
+1325 ALLTQDFV
-1333 SLTGKVSKA
+1333 ALTGKVSKA

-1358 WTTAEFMDKA
+1358 WTSAEFMDKA
-1368 IAGNLTEDEVDILP
+1368 IAGNLTEDEVTELP
-1382 AEEIGYSNNETE
+1382 AEMIEYSNNETE
-1394 PNLLR
+1394 PHLLR

-1456 ILGRA
+1456 VLGRA
-1461 KLAQSEKLPMPDRQ
+1461 KLAQSEELSIPDQQ
-1475 YTHSWEIRLASVE
+1475 YTYSWEIRLASVE

-1497 LKFYADSFSQLLLND
+1497 LKFYADSFSKLLLND

-1522 IALSCVTSTISLVYN
+1522 IALSCVTSTISMVYN
-1537 LRGSLCEASIIGGYV
+1537 LRVNLCETSIIGGYV

-1566 LNEVLCNAKAIGSP
+1566 LNEVLSNAKANGSP

-1601 VHLIQLNTFEKLAE
+1601 LHLIQLNTFEKLAE

-1652 CSAVLDH
+1652 CSTVLDH

-1716 ELLQAVVDNERTAVA
+1716 ELLQAAVDNERTAVA

-1751 FESNHDFVDYDTL
+1751 FESNHDCVDYDTL

-1833 THCAKTPLEKGLDLV
+1833 THCAKTPLEKGIDL
-1848 SFVFFF
+1848 
-1854 HTLHKTFTNCHVQ
+1854 N
-1867 NKFSFGTNLDEI
+1867 NFSFGTNLDEI

-1885 YKEVSLNIHGREMLG
+1885 YKEVSFNIHGREMLG

-1970 RNDLTAALFDSMVQL
+1970 RNDLTAALFDNMVQL

-2009 GAIQEIRDLVWNFR
+2009 GAIQEIRELVWNFR

>member
-1 MNIDIKNLTL
+1 
-11 VYCEQKADGSRKSRW
+11 
-26 NLNEGMSWPFPKIC
+26 
-40 NFNNLVNKETEIH
+40 
-53 QFTISLYKLRMIW
+53 LRMIW
-66 FDGQKFYQIVVNSI
+66 FDGKKFYQAVVNFI
-80 SEDKPTREELEDL
+80 SADKPTREELEAL
-93 HCILNENIDKI
+93 RCILNENVDKI
-104 VQLMPIPRRNPDDR
+104 VQLMPLPRRNPDDR
-118 ALVISALAE
+118 ALVISANAE
-127 GGADLRSDD
+127 GGADLHGDD
-136 EKIDLSATVINEA
+136 EKIELSTTVINEA
-149 LIMSNTFDLNEIAA
+149 LIISDTFDLNEIAA
-163 VDLLYLGERENFRQY
+163 VDLLYLGERENFKQY

-193 SWYFAEALRAIALNM
+193 SWYFAEALRAIALNI
-208 KGRRWECDR
+208 KGRRWACDR
-217 PLATMLLL
+217 PLAMTVLL
-225 SEYMTQL
+225 SEYMAQL
-232 LSSGLLLNTLRYIT
+232 LSSGLLYNTLRYIT

-253 LLTLEQPD
+253 LSTLEHPD

-280 TVAALC
+280 TVLALC

-296 SPTYS
+296 APTYNS
-301 SIETTLCF
+301 VEKTLCF
-309 LCDIDL
+309 LCEIDL

-339 QSEFCDISARRS
+339 QSEFCDISANRS
-351 HLIDWDSVSQ
+351 HLIDWDVVTQ
-361 VYDCMLA
+361 VYDCMLV

-376 QWVDTGLQGVFML
+376 QWVDTGLKGVFML
-389 ALSSGIRIL
+389 ALASGIRIL
-398 RRFPSC
+398 RRSPSC
-404 IGIDERR
+404 ISIDERR
-411 ERLADE
+411 DRLTDE
-417 EILFFESL
+417 EALFMESL
-425 KRQPFHYI
+425 KHKPFHYM
-433 RQKLLGENV
+433 RQKLLCDDI
-442 YRDEFFQRR
+442 YRDEFLQRR

-465 KFKDLRME
+465 KFKDLRLQ
-473 CENVPLNQTAEGK
+473 CENVSLNQTTEAK
-486 DALHFIQLVLLIKE
+486 DSLHFIQLVLLIKE
-500 FYENDPLKLHLGN
+500 FYQHDPFDLHLGN
-513 AYFDFTPTACLTADS
+513 AYFDFTPSPCLSPDS

-560 LAMSKEAAGACFNL
+560 LATSEEAALACFNL
-574 LMDFANQ
+574 LMDFSSQ
-581 GEQMRNCSLT
+581 GEQLKTCSLG
-591 HLFLALQQYSI
+591 HMFLALQQYSI

-621 IDPVEL
+621 IDPIEL
-627 QCLKRY
+627 QCLKRC
-633 LYLIAALAERNPV
+633 LYLIAALAERNPL
-646 PRSIIFNNKDWN
+646 PRSMIFNSKDWN
-658 CSVTLINL
+658 CSTTLINL
-666 LGYPLPLEFKHA
+666 LGYPLPVDFKQA
-678 ILAVLEALTKT
+678 ILAVLDALTKT

-696 CSAAIEAGLF
+696 CSAAVESGLF

-711 RHSAFLIE
+711 RHSPFLIE
-719 LLEEDS
+719 LLKEDS
-725 EKGPFLMNTALLKL
+725 ERGPFLLSTALMHL
-739 IRSSLNHQA
+739 IRTSVRHRA
-748 FIEETDPTY
+748 FIEEIDPTY

-770 KIMTITVKYSSEK
+770 KIMTITVKCTSEK
-783 IELFN
+783 VELFN

-798 INIGNSLESLRSRAL
+798 INLGNSLENIRSRAL

-821 FTGGQLYNW
+821 LTGGRLYNW
-830 INDIVEMG
+830 IHDIVEMG
-838 FTELDKYEDRI
+838 FAELDKYEEHHHI

-858 TSALKFCYNIAVKR
+858 TNVLKFCYDIAVKH
-872 RQILQDRYHT
+872 RQILHDRY
-882 ETVSL
+882 EAQSIPV
-887 EMETVSMLMIS
+887 EMETVNMLMIS
-898 GQYRFCE
+898 GQYKLCE

-911 LIRFL
+911 LIKFF
-916 SYCPFHPILSLLAI
+916 SYCPFHPMLSLLAI

-938 AEFPQ
+938 SEFPQ

-952 EQDATKVIYSF
+952 EVCCDVFCVLVDSNGANLQQDVSKVIYSF

-972 DINQVDPNPKLE
+972 DINQVDSNAKLE
-984 NLFKK
+984 SLFKK
-989 NDAQIRGM
+989 TDAQIRGM

-1020 GVNTTTI
+1020 GINTTTI
-1027 PNCSSIALFLSGFD
+1027 PNSSSIALFVAGFD
-1041 IRNPESTILEEMGVQ
+1041 IRNPETTVLEEMGKLVVWSNFFSSHSTSSPFAVVAGVQ
-1056 GTRKTVLHATLEI
+1056 GTRKTILHAALEI
-1069 LASGLDKNKDSLS
+1069 LASGLDKNKDAVS

-1119 RHFSHFVQFFNSEK
+1119 RHFSHFVQFFTSEE

-1150 MVSYELEQM
+1150 MVSFELEQI
-1159 LTVEGINDLQRYFEY
+1159 LTVEGINDMKRYFEY
-1174 FFSGDTKWDSVLVSL
+1174 FFNGDTKWDSVLFSL

-1194 LLEESSQ
+1194 LLEEPLQ
-1201 WTPPELD
+1201 WTPPELEN
-1208 HIEMNR
+1208 IEINR
-1214 VLPLLSTCTTEMS
+1214 VLPLLNTCTSEIP
-1227 TGYRLCCLPTLMA
+1227 TGYRLCYLPTLMT
-1240 TLEKEVHLYIK
+1240 TLEREVHLYMK
-1251 PNLYPPVDFAKFI
+1251 ANLYPSVDFTKDFQKI
-1264 SQDLEQITNAVNEYN
+1264 INAVKEYN
-1279 LIQLQSFIRK
+1279 QIQLRSFIRK
-1289 EYFTSWQCIL
+1289 EYFTAWQSIL
-1299 ERLIIVQQRFDTTF
+1299 ERLIIVQQRFDSTF

-1325 TLLTQDFV
+1325 ALLTQDFV
-1333 SLTGKVSKA
+1333 NLTGKVSKA

-1368 IAGNLTEDEVDILP
+1368 IAGSLTEEEVTELP
-1382 AEEIGYSNNETE
+1382 TDMIEYSNSETE
-1394 PNLLR
+1394 PHLLR

-1413 SNEVRQSEESQLYYY
+1413 CNEVRQSEESQLYYY

-1456 ILGRA
+1456 VLGRT
-1461 KLAQSEKLPMPDRQ
+1461 KLAQSEELSIPDPQQ
-1475 YTHSWEIRLASVE
+1475 YAHSWEIRMASVE

-1497 LKFYADSFSQLLLND
+1497 LQFYADSFSQLLLND

-1522 IALSCVTSTISLVYN
+1522 IALSCVTSTISMVYN
-1537 LRGSLCEASIIGGYV
+1537 LRMNLCETSILGGYV

-1566 LNEVLCNAKAIGSP
+1566 LNGVLSSAKANGSP

-1601 VHLIQLNTFEKLAE
+1601 LHLIQLNTFEKLAE

-1652 CSAVLDH
+1652 CSTVLDH
-1659 FEEGHLVCQQAM
+1659 FEDGHLVCQQAM

-1716 ELLQAVVDNERTAVA
+1716 ELLQAAVDNERTAVA

-1751 FESNHDFVDYDTL
+1751 FENNHDCVDYDTL

-1825 QQCVAYWK
+1825 QQCVVYWK
-1833 THCAKTPLEKGLDLV
+1833 THCAKTPLEKGIDL
-1848 SFVFFF
+1848 
-1854 HTLHKTFTNCHVQ
+1854 N
-1867 NKFSFGTNLDEI
+1867 NFSFGTNLDEI

-1885 YKEVSLNIHGREMLG
+1885 YKEVSYNIHGREMLG

-1926 STIYRYANSAQ
+1926 STIYRYADRSAQ

-1961 ALKSFKSTL
+1961 ALKSFRSTL
-1970 RNDLTAALFDSMVQL
+1970 RNDLTAALFDNLVQL

-2009 GAIQEIRDLVWNFR
+2009 GAIQEIRDLVWNFH

>member
-1 MNIDIKNLTL
+1 
-11 VYCEQKADGSRKSRW
+11 
-26 NLNEGMSWPFPKIC
+26 
-40 NFNNLVNKETEIH
+40 
-53 QFTISLYKLRMIW
+53 MIW
-66 FDGQKFYQIVVNSI
+66 FDGKKFYQAVVNSI
-80 SEDKPTREELEDL
+80 SEDKPSREELEAL
-93 HCILNENIDKI
+93 QCILNENVDKI
-104 VQLMPIPRRNPDDR
+104 VQLMPLPRRNSDDR
-118 ALVISALAE
+118 ALVISAHAE
-127 GGADLRSDD
+127 GGADLHGDD
-136 EKIDLSATVINEA
+136 EKIELSTTVINEA
-149 LIMSNTFDLNEIAA
+149 LIISDTFDLNEIAA
-163 VDLLYLGERENFRQY
+163 VDLLYLGERENFKQY

-193 SWYFAEALRAIALNM
+193 SWYFAEALRAIALNI
-208 KGRRWECDR
+208 KGRRWACDR
-217 PLATMLLL
+217 PLAMTVLL
-225 SEYMTQL
+225 SEYMSQL
-232 LSSGLLLNTLRYIT
+232 LSNGLLYNTLRYIT

-253 LLTLEQPD
+253 LSTLEHPD

-271 RMISDVIFD
+271 RMVSDVIFD
-280 TVAALC
+280 TVLALC

-296 SPTYS
+296 APTYN
-301 SIETTLCF
+301 SIEKTLCF
-309 LCDIDL
+309 LCEIDL

-339 QSEFCDISARRS
+339 QSEFCDISANRS
-351 HLIDWDSVSQ
+351 HLIDWDVVTQ
-361 VYDCMLA
+361 VYDCMLV

-376 QWVDTGLQGVFML
+376 QWVDTGLKGVFML

-398 RRFPSC
+398 RRSPSC
-404 IGIDERR
+404 ISIDERR
-411 ERLADE
+411 DRLADE
-417 EILFFESL
+417 EALFMESL
-425 KRQPFHYI
+425 KHKPFHYM
-433 RQKLLGENV
+433 RQKLLSDDI
-442 YRDEFFQRR
+442 YRDEFLQRR
-451 FHVYLIQLLVLFRT
+451 FHVYLIQLLVFFRT
-465 KFKDLRME
+465 KFKDLRLQ
-473 CENVPLNQTAEGK
+473 CENVSLNQTAEAK
-486 DALHFIQLVLLIKE
+486 DSLHFIQLVLLIKE
-500 FYENDPLKLHLGN
+500 FYQYDPFNLHLGN
-513 AYFDFTPTACLTADS
+513 AYFDFTPTPSLSPDP

-560 LAMSKEAAGACFNL
+560 LATSEEAALACFNL
-574 LMDFANQ
+574 LMDFSNQ
-581 GEQMRNCSLT
+581 GEQLKTCSLG
-591 HLFLALQQYSI
+591 HMFLALQQYSI

-627 QCLKRY
+627 QCLKRC
-633 LYLIAALAERNPV
+633 LYLIAALAERNPL
-646 PRSIIFNNKDWN
+646 PRSMIFNSKDWN
-658 CSVTLINL
+658 CSTTLINL
-666 LGYPLPLEFKHA
+666 LGYPLPVDFKQA
-678 ILAVLEALTKT
+678 ILAVLDALTKT

-696 CSAAIEAGLF
+696 CSAAVESGLF

-719 LLEEDS
+719 LLKEDS
-725 EKGPFLMNTALLKL
+725 ERGPFLLSTALLNLVKL
-739 IRSSLNHQA
+739 H
-748 FIEETDPTY
+748 
-757 TIYLSL
+757 L
-763 LMHRIIP
+763 LLHRIIP
-770 KIMTITVKYSSEK
+770 KIMTITVKCTSEK
-783 IELFN
+783 VELFN

-798 INIGNSLESLRSRAL
+798 INLGNSLENIRSRAL

-821 FTGGQLYNW
+821 LTGGRLYNW
-830 INDIVEMG
+830 IHDIVEMG
-838 FTELDKYEDRI
+838 FKELDKYEDHHHI

-858 TSALKFCYNIAVKR
+858 TNVLKFCYDIAVKH
-872 RQILQDRYHT
+872 RQILHDRY
-882 ETVSL
+882 EAQSIPV
-887 EMETVSMLMIS
+887 EMETVNMLMIS
-898 GQYRFCE
+898 GQYKLCE

-911 LIRFL
+911 LIKFF
-916 SYCPFHPILSLLAI
+916 SYCPFHPMLSLLAI

-952 EQDATKVIYSF
+952 EQDVSKVIYSF
-963 VACLDIDGV
+963 VACLDID
-972 DINQVDPNPKLE
+972 E
-984 NLFKK
+984 SLFKK
-989 NDAQIRGM
+989 TDAQIRGM

-1020 GVNTTTI
+1020 GINTTTI
-1027 PNCSSIALFLSGFD
+1027 PNSSSIALFVAGFD
-1041 IRNPESTILEEMGVQ
+1041 IRNPETTVLEEMGVQ
-1056 GTRKTVLHATLEI
+1056 GTRKTVLHAALEI
-1069 LASGLDKNKDSLS
+1069 LASGLDKNKDAVS

-1119 RHFSHFVQFFNSEK
+1119 RHFSHFVQFFASEE

-1150 MVSYELEQM
+1150 MVSFELEQM
-1159 LTVEGINDLQRYFEY
+1159 LTVEGINDMQRYFEY
-1174 FFSGDTKWDSVLVSL
+1174 FFNGDTKWDSVLFSL

-1194 LLEESSQ
+1194 LLEEPLQ
-1201 WTPPELD
+1201 WTPPELEN
-1208 HIEMNR
+1208 IEINR
-1214 VLPLLSTCTTEMS
+1214 VLPLLNTCTSEIP
-1227 TGYRLCCLPTLMA
+1227 TGYRLCYLPTLMA
-1240 TLEKEVHLYIK
+1240 TLEREVHLYMK
-1251 PNLYPPVDFAKFI
+1251 ANLYPSVDFTKDF
-1264 SQDLEQITNAVNEYN
+1264 QQIINAVKEYN
-1279 LIQLQSFIRK
+1279 QIQLRSFIRK
-1289 EYFTSWQCIL
+1289 EYFTAWQSIL
-1299 ERLIIVQQRFDTTF
+1299 ERLIIVQQRFDSTF

-1325 TLLTQDFV
+1325 ALLTQDFV
-1333 SLTGKVSKA
+1333 NLTGKVSKA

-1368 IAGNLTEDEVDILP
+1368 IAGSLTEEEVTELP
-1382 AEEIGYSNNETE
+1382 TDMIEYSNNETE
-1394 PNLLR
+1394 PHLLR

-1413 SNEVRQSEESQLYYY
+1413 CNEVRQSEESQLYYY

-1456 ILGRA
+1456 VLGRT
-1461 KLAQSEKLPMPDRQ
+1461 KLAQSEELSIPDQQQ
-1475 YTHSWEIRLASVE
+1475 YAHSWEIRMASVE

-1497 LKFYADSFSQLLLND
+1497 LQFYADSFSQLLLND

-1522 IALSCVTSTISLVYN
+1522 IALSCVTSTISMVHN
-1537 LRGSLCEASIIGGYV
+1537 LRMNLCETSILGGYV

-1566 LNEVLCNAKAIGSP
+1566 LNGVLSNAKANGSP

-1601 VHLIQLNTFEKLAE
+1601 LHLIQLNTFEKLAE

-1652 CSAVLDH
+1652 CSTVLDH
-1659 FEEGHLVCQQAM
+1659 FEDGHLVCQQAM

-1716 ELLQAVVDNERTAVA
+1716 ELLQAAVDNERTAVA

-1751 FESNHDFVDYDTL
+1751 FENNHDCVDYDTL

-1825 QQCVAYWK
+1825 QQCVVYWK
-1833 THCAKTPLEKGLDLV
+1833 THCAKTPLEKGIDL
-1848 SFVFFF
+1848 
-1854 HTLHKTFTNCHVQ
+1854 N
-1867 NKFSFGTNLDEI
+1867 NFSFGTNLDEI

-1885 YKEVSLNIHGREMLG
+1885 YKEVSYNIHGREMLG

-1926 STIYRYANSAQ
+1926 STIYRYADSAQ

-1961 ALKSFKSTL
+1961 ALKSFRSTL
-1970 RNDLTAALFDSMVQL
+1970 RNDLTAALFDNLVQL

-2009 GAIQEIRDLVWNFR
+2009 GAIQEIRDLVWNFH

>member
-1833 THCAKTPLEKGLDLV
+1833 THCAKTPLEKGLDL
-1848 SFVFFF
+1848 
-1854 HTLHKTFTNCHVQ
+1854 

-1900 NIRSQQLVTLQTL
+1900 NIRSQQLVTLQ
-1913 FEKTLFALRCHIL
+1913 
-1926 STIYRYANSAQ
+1926 N
-1937 PVNVERGGVVD
+1937 